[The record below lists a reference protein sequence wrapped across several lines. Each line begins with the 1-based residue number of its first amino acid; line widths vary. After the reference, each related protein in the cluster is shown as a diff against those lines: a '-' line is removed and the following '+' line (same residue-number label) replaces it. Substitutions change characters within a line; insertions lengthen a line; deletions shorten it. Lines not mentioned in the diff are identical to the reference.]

1 MADGNVGSLWMSLG
15 LKETVSKELKNLGY
29 SLNGTDDKVK
39 ELQKALKGIGNDLK
53 SGDVD
58 AYARG
63 IANLSKFLKDTKIEA
78 KGLSTLLGSISG
90 ANVQN
95 LLGGEINATNAKKY
109 LGIIKEITSALS
121 SLGRGNSEN
130 TFGLLSGLYRY
141 SVLLDDIVKI
151 KGQIKDLKE
160 TLETPA
166 GKKHEQSIKDLI
178 AEYTKLRT
186 EMIGVVNSGNLK
198 QLDSN
203 KYSELLGRG
212 IQLYE
217 ALHAAA
223 VQAEK
228 GVTALSNA
236 ADKEATSIQKSTEVV
251 NEQTN
256 AFKKQEE
263 QLKATTAAQ
272 KEKSA
277 AESKTATAPKIQ
289 PFVEDKGLDKMLNDV
304 TAAREKDAA
313 ATQTQIAYTKI
324 LNEVLDAFKGKAST
338 LLGVKDDSGRKYV
351 DILNEANAAIEK
363 MNKAR
368 AAAMA
373 REGKDFKPENYPDPT
388 PRIKKALEYLSLLQ
402 RIDIAQKHIS
412 EVKAANPNVDTK
424 NIKEAA
430 KLVENFRDKLL
441 ALQNDK
447 YLTGA
452 DDAHILGAYRKTLA
466 MTLKDVDAII
476 GKLQKPNPLSDL
488 DGNFSKLD
496 ARIDA
501 VREKLAKLRDLM
513 NEGTQKGYNTSMFG
527 ERISGLGGVV
537 ARMEAAMSNKNGEL
551 ANVDK
556 MKQLFSDI
564 SVELNKASTAMQAY
578 GREKAKAVAQERE
591 FAVASKLSAK
601 DKEAELKALSDYTKR
616 YMTLVEEKRKV
627 AEKAGISPF
636 FKNDNGLKNIKAE
649 IDTLLERLGRVRE
662 DITLYQHAIGSGTKE
677 GISFGQQGLKEANT
691 EAEKLM
697 RSITNL
703 QNVYDTLRVS
713 QVNVKDLIGQTPQK
727 QRQDDIQRRMS
738 DYYSKLEKDSA
749 QAAKDAAKAERERAS
764 AEKQRQKELNSAE
777 KQRQNELRNTER
789 RYDSLG
795 NKVRQLRA
803 EFSRGISLGANTD
816 KSYEEIR
823 RLLSMMRVLRALQG
837 SLSSTDWREHIGR
850 LGNYGAG
857 HDATIANRALQD
869 QRAINAA
876 QEKTNREKEKSIDL
890 ERKHQQE
897 IANSA
902 AKVRSDLVR
911 AFEQAKNSA
920 GGLNSTMQD
929 LKSLV
934 MQGGLV
940 YGMQQFAMS
949 VIKTGGE
956 LEKQHIALQSIL
968 GDVQNANTMFSQVKQ
983 LALQSPFTFSE
994 LNRDVKQLAAYGVE
1008 YDQLYDT
1015 TKRLA
1020 DMASGLGVSF
1030 ERIALAFGQVRSRGW
1045 LDGKEL
1051 RQISYAGIPLLQ
1063 KLSEYYSKR
1072 EGRKVSTSEVK
1083 TRISGRGVDFEDV
1096 KNVFWEMTD
1105 AGGQFYNMQLV
1116 LSETLLGRFN
1126 KLKDAWEIML
1136 SEFASDSNIVGSN
1149 LKHILDLVT
1158 NLVQAL
1164 HTMAPVVVAAFSG
1177 FALKRLQT
1185 SLGGGIGAALLS
1197 GKASMA
1203 SDIQKKVL
1211 LGEKTTA
1218 QELRLLATKKL
1229 ITSEDIKALSLAKA
1243 IKKVDLER
1251 MYINGQI
1258 SRSIYKDGMTDFAGT
1273 GTFGSRRKLVE
1284 ARQNGGWWNK
1294 AKAAFIGLQLRTN
1307 AYFTNLKIQFATT
1320 GGFWRTFALK
1330 GMSAFAIL
1338 TAGARTMGAT
1348 LLAAVGGLPGLII
1361 TGVTMGISYMYTK
1374 SADLT
1379 NRINQ
1384 TANEIEDRIKQ
1395 LNDFLRENDTA
1406 KVLSGG
1412 DIKEVDNLI
1421 DAYKEKLK
1429 QLEPYNYNNLV
1440 MKADEKQ
1447 SHEERL
1453 KYLDEELKRL
1463 RDAEMIAKSKMG
1475 NRDNYSDF
1483 SGAITRSNRN
1493 YETLEKTTAQNMS
1506 DKGMDFASARSAAWK
1521 GLQPYQKGD
1530 MVNPIKKVIL
1540 KQFGDISKDETMR
1553 LAAMQAMSNIFAS
1566 MEIPESRANMIRASV
1581 LQAFGIG
1588 DKDSWLQEEAKN
1600 KLSDLLD
1607 SIAPTI
1613 ATKIRSGQTLN
1624 EAEKAKVEELMQDAK
1639 RGLTGQYPEF
1649 EKALQALLDASNFEA
1664 VINLVFKDSKFN
1676 DVQNELLGNLPKMPL
1691 GVGDPET
1698 QAKKQKFAQSWGK
1711 EGSWT
1716 KAREAA
1722 NADVAAKKKEYE
1734 AAKKAK
1740 SKRQD
1745 ELKKE
1750 WQLAE
1755 QTAKELN
1762 LFDAKKDK
1770 NKGPKKDSALESL
1783 RQQFEDFKAAR
1794 QWYQKYIGIGNTQS
1808 EAIGKVKSLFPNLDW
1823 KKIDLSKYMESLE
1836 AMMPGRGFWN
1846 TTDRKKFHTQV
1857 NREKAEWQYSEID
1870 KVEWE
1875 RVSSNFKEALEKGV
1889 KQANLQKELY
1899 EKTGSLDFAKLAFQ
1913 DGAVWDKQTRK
1924 MAEDFKKNFGHDV
1937 NLGMTEADAKVL
1949 YKDTPLALE
1958 AWQKITTLVKDN
1970 YVKSLQQ
1977 AADIIAQTAST
1988 QEKIAAIY
1996 AKYETPIAQAEEAG
2010 NYGLASR
2017 YTRQRDKEVNSAK
2030 TEAFN
2035 KSSDYITF
2043 FGAVSQLGM
2052 DRASEIASQI
2062 RENINQALADGTIDA
2077 REYGKQIQQLD
2088 EQLNK
2093 LSSGKK
2099 NFFNSGLSGVAEQRV
2114 KNANEK
2120 ITAGA
2125 ALKQE
2130 GERMQ
2135 QEANTEL
2142 IEAFSN
2148 LDFDAVDE
2156 IVAKMLE
2163 GHEKEEKGDAKLK
2176 QGQKEAKAANEF
2188 KESMANVS
2196 AAASKINENI
2206 QSIVATFNDIKD
2218 TASALGVDTENDG
2231 WQDATAF
2238 FNSLGGVS
2246 SSISNMVTSAMSGNV
2261 GGVLQGFVGIFTSPF
2276 KAFAAAHDAKLERQ
2290 IKLAERNITEL
2301 ERLRNDV
2308 KTAIENTLGGVYSY
2322 KMDADTRKRLGNV
2335 TNSYEKAARGESKK
2349 SQYSSDT
2356 YTTAKKSLSDPGNA
2370 YLAEQASLMAQKDE
2384 MQRQLN
2390 AEEGKKKKDKDKIA
2404 DYKQQIKEM
2413 ETTINN
2419 FAKDFLKDVYG
2430 VDMKAWASQLTDA
2443 VVSAWSKGEDAIDAY
2458 KKKAKEMV
2466 KDLTKNIVSQ
2476 KLMEVALQGPLDN
2489 LTEIIKQKGKLEPE
2503 DVVKVADD
2511 LYNGTNNAAENITAI
2526 LERLKNMGL
2535 DLSENGDGSV
2545 TNGITNITE
2554 ETADILA
2561 SYVNAIRLDVS
2572 VNRAQVKDIGEL
2584 LKMRLPEMG
2593 QIQKAQLGQ
2602 LTQIVMLAEARN
2614 EKLDRMMDWMNAV
2627 STSGRKKLYIS

>member
-1 MADGNVGSLWMSLG
+1 MASG
-15 LKETVSKELKNLGY
+15 NLGDLWFQLGIKDNSHKALNSMLKDVQRLEGMIN
-29 SLNGTDDKVK
+29 SLNLSINKEQDPKKKKEMKEQLSNALNYLHLLQKVNIELNKISGIKNVNAGINTGELDRAKKALMDFRNELINLQAGKTASGVDNAFMSAYNAKFRNLITDVRQIEKAFDKENTLSASKNNAARLNRELETTKNKLAEIQSLQSRGIRNRIDTTALLSGGNTLRGVKRRMETMLADDNLLANGAKVKSLLSDIAFAYTKATGKVQEYKRTASETASVDSAFSKQKLAVEQINTILGNIDKLKGKSLEIGTDTSKLTAVRGEIERIKTTIDSFSGKQLLNK
-39 ELQKALKGIGNDLK
+39 GFGDALNELQLWKERVN
-53 SGDVD
+53 
-58 AYARG
+58 RT
-63 IANLSKFLKDTKIEA
+63 LKDQ
-78 KGLSTLLGSISG
+78 SG
-90 ANVQN
+90 ANQSAK
-95 LLGGEINATNAKKY
+95 ATDRN
-109 LGIIKEITSALS
+109 
-121 SLGRGNSEN
+121 
-130 TFGLLSGLYRY
+130 
-141 SVLLDDIVKI
+141 
-151 KGQIKDLKE
+151 
-160 TLETPA
+160 LETMEA
-166 GKKHEQSIKDLI
+166 RYRRLQ
-178 AEYTKLRT
+178 
-186 EMIGVVNSGNLK
+186 
-198 QLDSN
+198 
-203 KYSELLGRG
+203 EL
-212 IQLYE
+212 
-217 ALHAAA
+217 
-223 VQAEK
+223 
-228 GVTALSNA
+228 
-236 ADKEATSIQKSTEVV
+236 
-251 NEQTN
+251 
-256 AFKKQEE
+256 
-263 QLKATTAAQ
+263 
-272 KEKSA
+272 
-277 AESKTATAPKIQ
+277 
-289 PFVEDKGLDKMLNDV
+289 
-304 TAAREKDAA
+304 
-313 ATQTQIAYTKI
+313 
-324 LNEVLDAFKGKAST
+324 
-338 LLGVKDDSGRKYV
+338 
-351 DILNEANAAIEK
+351 
-363 MNKAR
+363 
-368 AAAMA
+368 
-373 REGKDFKPENYPDPT
+373 
-388 PRIKKALEYLSLLQ
+388 
-402 RIDIAQKHIS
+402 IS
-412 EVKAANPNVDTK
+412 EVNRKIRELNDSAKRGFKVGADTSRVGSAISRLFEMRDKFNNADIGSKNAVAELVSEYKILKNEIGNAKSEQDKLNNAITRANKKQDRKNERQEARDNKQRLSEIKAA
-424 NIKEAA
+424 EA
-430 KLVENFRDKLL
+430 
-441 ALQNDK
+441 
-447 YLTGA
+447 
-452 DDAHILGAYRKTLA
+452 
-466 MTLKDVDAII
+466 
-476 GKLQKPNPLSDL
+476 
-488 DGNFSKLD
+488 
-496 ARIDA
+496 
-501 VREKLAKLRDLM
+501 
-513 NEGTQKGYNTSMFG
+513 
-527 ERISGLGGVV
+527 
-537 ARMEAAMSNKNGEL
+537 
-551 ANVDK
+551 
-556 MKQLFSDI
+556 
-564 SVELNKASTAMQAY
+564 
-578 GREKAKAVAQERE
+578 
-591 FAVASKLSAK
+591 
-601 DKEAELKALSDYTKR
+601 
-616 YMTLVEEKRKV
+616 
-627 AEKAGISPF
+627 
-636 FKNDNGLKNIKAE
+636 
-649 IDTLLERLGRVRE
+649 
-662 DITLYQHAIGSGTKE
+662 
-677 GISFGQQGLKEANT
+677 
-691 EAEKLM
+691 
-697 RSITNL
+697 
-703 QNVYDTLRVS
+703 
-713 QVNVKDLIGQTPQK
+713 
-727 QRQDDIQRRMS
+727 
-738 DYYSKLEKDSA
+738 
-749 QAAKDAAKAERERAS
+749 
-764 AEKQRQKELNSAE
+764 
-777 KQRQNELRNTER
+777 

-795 NKVRQLRA
+795 NKVRALRR
-803 EFSRGISLGANTD
+803 EFSRGISLGAD
-816 KSYEEIR
+816 VSKAEAEIH
-823 RLLSMMRVLRALQG
+823 RLIDIMRYLRQMRTWLVEGQNVVGRIG
-837 SLSSTDWREHIGR
+837 SIGT
-850 LGNYGAG
+850 G
-857 HDATIANRALQD
+857 HDATQAGRALQD

-876 QEKTNREKEKSIDL
+876 QEKANREKEKSIDL
-890 ERKHQQE
+890 ERAHQQE
-897 IANSA
+897 VAKTA
-902 AKVRSDLVR
+902 AKVRGDLAK
-911 AFEQAKNSA
+911 AFEQAKNHSL
-920 GGLNSTMQD
+920 GMNSTLQD
-929 LKSLV
+929 LKSLFL
-934 MQGGLV
+934 QGGLI
-940 YGMQQFAMS
+940 YGAQQFAMS
-949 VIKTGGE
+949 IIQAGGE
-956 LEKQHIALQSIL
+956 IEKQHIALQSII
-968 GDVQNANTMFSQVKQ
+968 GDVQNANVLFNQTKE
-983 LALQSPFTFSE
+983 LALNSPFTFSE
-994 LNRDVKQLAAYGVE
+994 LNKDVKQLAAYGVE
-1008 YDQLYDT
+1008 YDELYDT

-1051 RQISYAGIPLLQ
+1051 RQISYAGIPILQ
-1063 KLSEYYSKR
+1063 KLSEYYTKK
-1072 EGRKVSTSEVK
+1072 EGQKVSTSEVK
-1083 TRISGRGVDFEDV
+1083 SRISNRGVDFEDV

-1105 AGGQFYNMQLV
+1105 AGGQFYNMQQV
-1116 LSETLLGRFN
+1116 LSETLLGRYN

-1136 SEFASDSNIVGSN
+1136 SEFASGNNLVGSFF
-1149 LKHILDLVT
+1149 KTALDGAT
-1158 NLVQAL
+1158 ALVQAL
-1164 HTMAPVVVAAFSG
+1164 HTLALPVGAVVAGYAMRR
-1177 FALKRLQT
+1177 ALMGNTASSLLSIKGGLAKSALEKQLRGENLTPIERNILSTKNKITGADLRSLMISKQLNQSELARLRIAGKITQQQYLT
-1185 SLGGGIGAALLS
+1185 YSALLKQQTGMNTFGMRARHQLARLRMMAGMMANPMGAMRNMWS
-1197 GKASMA
+1197 SFTTSALASFRVIRMGAKALVASMW
-1203 SDIQKKVL
+1203 S
-1211 LGEKTTA
+1211 
-1218 QELRLLATKKL
+1218 
-1229 ITSEDIKALSLAKA
+1229 A
-1243 IKKVDLER
+1243 I
-1251 MYINGQI
+1251 
-1258 SRSIYKDGMTDFAGT
+1258 
-1273 GTFGSRRKLVE
+1273 
-1284 ARQNGGWWNK
+1284 
-1294 AKAAFIGLQLRTN
+1294 
-1307 AYFTNLKIQFATT
+1307 
-1320 GGFWRTFALK
+1320 
-1330 GMSAFAIL
+1330 
-1338 TAGARTMGAT
+1338 
-1348 LLAAVGGLPGLII
+1348 GGLPGLII
-1361 TGVTMGISYMYTK
+1361 SGVTFGISYLISK
-1374 SADLT
+1374 SQELKQDMQ
-1379 NRINQ
+1379 Q
-1384 TANEIEDRIKQ
+1384 TMDEMKDRIKQ
-1395 LNDFLRENDTA
+1395 IDDFMRDNNVDKIVRGDNEKEIDNAIESYKDKIREIAPESANA
-1406 KVLSGG
+1406 F
-1412 DIKEVDNLI
+1412 E
-1421 DAYKEKLK
+1421 
-1429 QLEPYNYNNLV
+1429 
-1440 MKADEKQ
+1440 MKASEIE
-1447 SHEERL
+1447 SHKERL
-1453 KYLDEELKRL
+1453 KYLEEQLELLKEANKVAQEKSENTDLYEDLRDKTESAVKAAETLVKRSSIFGKGGVNETEMGLYEDAEKEFDKFIGQLAARYKKEFPNIVNSMQEQQAMQTMLKNFLALKGASEEATVQIRSALNRALGLEDKDMEQAFASKLMNMVDSAFPEIADRIRGHKELDEESKRKVENLMRGAVSELSIAYPKWETELQRLLAESSFEAKIQLVYDTGMIDNFDPFTGRIYNNVLGSNITQWKENAEKFQELKPLLKGVNDMYTARNK
-1463 RDAEMIAKSKMG
+1463 AK
-1475 NRDNYSDF
+1475 
-1483 SGAITRSNRN
+1483 T
-1493 YETLEKTTAQNMS
+1493 ELEKRYNI
-1506 DKGMDFASARSAAWK
+1506 WK
-1521 GLQPYQKGD
+1521 
-1530 MVNPIKKVIL
+1530 
-1540 KQFGDISKDETMR
+1540 
-1553 LAAMQAMSNIFAS
+1553 A
-1566 MEIPESRANMIRASV
+1566 
-1581 LQAFGIG
+1581 
-1588 DKDSWLQEEAKN
+1588 EE
-1600 KLSDLLD
+1600 D
-1607 SIAPTI
+1607 
-1613 ATKIRSGQTLN
+1613 
-1624 EAEKAKVEELMQDAK
+1624 
-1639 RGLTGQYPEF
+1639 
-1649 EKALQALLDASNFEA
+1649 
-1664 VINLVFKDSKFN
+1664 
-1676 DVQNELLGNLPKMPL
+1676 
-1691 GVGDPET
+1691 
-1698 QAKKQKFAQSWGK
+1698 
-1711 EGSWT
+1711 
-1716 KAREAA
+1716 
-1722 NADVAAKKKEYE
+1722 AKKKGKGDEATRLAVKKKYE
-1734 AAKKAK
+1734 DLKKAAYLGLGYDYVPEDKK
-1740 SKRQD
+1740 SVKD
-1745 ELKKE
+1745 DKEDKK
-1750 WQLAE
+1750 
-1755 QTAKELN
+1755 
-1762 LFDAKKDK
+1762 
-1770 NKGPKKDSALESL
+1770 LESL

-1875 RVSSNFKEALEKGV
+1875 RVSSNFKEALGKGV

-2163 GHEKEEKGDAKLK
+2163 GNEKEEKGDAKLK

-2419 FAKDFLKDVYG
+2419 FAKDFLKDIYG

-2443 VVSAWSKGEDAIDAY
+2443 VVSAWSKGEDSIDAY

-2476 KLMEVALQGPLDN
+2476 KVMEVALQEPLDN

-2535 DLSENGDGSV
+2535 DFSENGDGSV
-2545 TNGITNITE
+2545 TNGIKNITE

>member
-1 MADGNVGSLWMSLG
+1 MASG
-15 LKETVSKELKNLGY
+15 NLGDLWFQLGIKDNTHKALNSMLKDVQRLEGMIN
-29 SLNGTDDKVK
+29 SLNFSINKEQNPKKKKKEMKEQLSNALNYLHLLQKVNIELNKISGIKNVNAGINTGELDRAKKALMDFRNELINLQSGKTAGGVDNAFMSAYNSKFRNLITDVRQIEKAFDKENTLSASKNNAARLNRELETTKNKLAEIQSLQSRGVRNRIDTTALLSGGNTLRGVKRRMEAMLADDNLLANGAKVKSLLSDIAYAYTKATGKVQEYKRTASETTSVDSALSKQKLAVEQINTILGNIDKLKGKSLEIGTDTSKLTAVRGEIERIKTTIESFSGKQLLNKGFGDALN
-39 ELQKALKGIGNDLK
+39 ELQLWKERVN
-53 SGDVD
+53 
-58 AYARG
+58 RT
-63 IANLSKFLKDTKIEA
+63 LKDQ
-78 KGLSTLLGSISG
+78 SG
-90 ANVQN
+90 ANQS
-95 LLGGEINATNAKKY
+95 AKA
-109 LGIIKEITSALS
+109 SD
-121 SLGRGNSEN
+121 RN
-130 TFGLLSGLYRY
+130 
-141 SVLLDDIVKI
+141 
-151 KGQIKDLKE
+151 
-160 TLETPA
+160 LETMEA
-166 GKKHEQSIKDLI
+166 RYRRLQ
-178 AEYTKLRT
+178 
-186 EMIGVVNSGNLK
+186 
-198 QLDSN
+198 
-203 KYSELLGRG
+203 EL
-212 IQLYE
+212 
-217 ALHAAA
+217 
-223 VQAEK
+223 
-228 GVTALSNA
+228 
-236 ADKEATSIQKSTEVV
+236 
-251 NEQTN
+251 
-256 AFKKQEE
+256 
-263 QLKATTAAQ
+263 
-272 KEKSA
+272 
-277 AESKTATAPKIQ
+277 
-289 PFVEDKGLDKMLNDV
+289 
-304 TAAREKDAA
+304 
-313 ATQTQIAYTKI
+313 
-324 LNEVLDAFKGKAST
+324 
-338 LLGVKDDSGRKYV
+338 
-351 DILNEANAAIEK
+351 
-363 MNKAR
+363 
-368 AAAMA
+368 
-373 REGKDFKPENYPDPT
+373 
-388 PRIKKALEYLSLLQ
+388 
-402 RIDIAQKHIS
+402 IS
-412 EVKAANPNVDTK
+412 EVNRKIREINDS
-424 NIKEAA
+424 A
-430 KLVENFRDKLL
+430 KLGFKIGADTSRAESAISRLFEMRDKFNNADIGSKNAVAELVSEYKIL
-441 ALQNDK
+441 KNEIGNVKSEQDKLNNAITRANEKQN
-447 YLTGA
+447 
-452 DDAHILGAYRKTLA
+452 RKT
-466 MTLKDVDAII
+466 
-476 GKLQKPNPLSDL
+476 
-488 DGNFSKLD
+488 
-496 ARIDA
+496 
-501 VREKLAKLRDLM
+501 EKK
-513 NEGTQKGYNTSMFG
+513 K
-527 ERISGLGGVV
+527 
-537 ARMEAAMSNKNGEL
+537 
-551 ANVDK
+551 
-556 MKQLFSDI
+556 
-564 SVELNKASTAMQAY
+564 
-578 GREKAKAVAQERE
+578 ERE
-591 FAVASKLSAK
+591 DKQRLS
-601 DKEAELKALSDYTKR
+601 E
-616 YMTLVEEKRKV
+616 
-627 AEKAGISPF
+627 
-636 FKNDNGLKNIKAE
+636 IKA
-649 IDTLLERLGRVRE
+649 
-662 DITLYQHAIGSGTKE
+662 
-677 GISFGQQGLKEANT
+677 T
-691 EAEKLM
+691 EA
-697 RSITNL
+697 
-703 QNVYDTLRVS
+703 
-713 QVNVKDLIGQTPQK
+713 
-727 QRQDDIQRRMS
+727 
-738 DYYSKLEKDSA
+738 
-749 QAAKDAAKAERERAS
+749 
-764 AEKQRQKELNSAE
+764 
-777 KQRQNELRNTER
+777 

-795 NKVRQLRA
+795 NKVRALRR
-803 EFSRGISLGANTD
+803 EFSRGISLGAD
-816 KSYEEIR
+816 VSKAEAEIH
-823 RLLSMMRVLRALQG
+823 RLIDTMRYLRQMRIWLAEGQDVVG
-837 SLSSTDWREHIGR
+837 RIGNI
-850 LGNYGAG
+850 GTG
-857 HDATIANRALQD
+857 HDTTLAGRALQD
-869 QRAINAA
+869 QRRLNSE
-876 QEKTNREKEKSIDL
+876 QERANREAQKGVDL
-890 ERKHQQE
+890 ERQRQQE
-897 IANSA
+897 IAKSA

-949 VIKTGGE
+949 VITTGGE

-968 GDVQNANTMFSQVKQ
+968 GDMQNANAMFSQIKQ

-1072 EGRKVSTSEVK
+1072 EGRNVSTSEIK

-1105 AGGQFYNMQLV
+1105 AGGQFYNMQFV

-1158 NLVQAL
+1158 SLVQSL

-1197 GKASMA
+1197 GKASIA
-1203 SDIQKKVL
+1203 SDVQKKVL
-1211 LGEKTTA
+1211 LGEETTK

-1406 KVLSGG
+1406 KVLAGG

-1483 SGAITRSNRN
+1483 SGAIIRSSKN
-1493 YETLEKTTAQNMS
+1493 YERLEKTTAENMS

-1521 GLQPYQKGD
+1521 DLQPYQRSD

-1566 MEIPESRANMIRASV
+1566 MEIPESRANTIRASV

-1600 KLSDLLD
+1600 KLGDLLD
-1607 SIAPTI
+1607 SVAPVI

-1624 EAEKAKVEELMQDAK
+1624 EAEKAKVKELMQDAK
-1639 RGLTGQYPEF
+1639 KGITGQYPEF
-1649 EKALQALLDASNFEA
+1649 EEALQALLDASNFEA

-1676 DVQNELLGNLPKMPL
+1676 DVQNELLNNLPKIPL

-1698 QAKKQKFAQSWGK
+1698 QEKKQKLAQSWGK

-1722 NADVAAKKKEYE
+1722 NADVNAKKKEYE

-1823 KKIDLSKYMESLE
+1823 KKIDLSKYIESLE

-1875 RVSSNFKEALEKGV
+1875 RVSSNFKDALEKGV

-2135 QEANTEL
+2135 QEATTAL

-2163 GHEKEEKGDAKLK
+2163 GNEKEEKGDAKLK

-2261 GGVLQGFVGIFTSPF
+2261 GGVLQGVVGIFTSPF

-2419 FAKDFLKDVYG
+2419 LAKDFLKDIYG
-2430 VDMKAWASQLTDA
+2430 VDMKSWASQLTDA
-2443 VVSAWSKGEDAIDAY
+2443 VVTAWSKGEDAIDAY
-2458 KKKAKEMV
+2458 KKKAKDMV

-2476 KLMEVALQGPLDN
+2476 KIMEVALQGPLDN
-2489 LTEIIKQKGKLEPE
+2489 LTEIIKKKGKLEPE

-2511 LYNGTNNAAENITAI
+2511 LYNGTNDAAENITAI
-2526 LERLKNMGL
+2526 LERLKDMGL

-2545 TNGITNITE
+2545 TNGIKNITE

>member
-15 LKETVSKELKNLGY
+15 LKETVSKELNKIADGMTGVDAKTRKAQENLRKLADTDVSGKNISFLKKIQNALGDT
-29 SLNGTDDKVK
+29 SAEAK
-39 ELQKALKGIGNDLK
+39 ELQAVLGVIGKTKGGWKGITEDLNIGK
-53 SGDVD
+53 LQQ
-58 AYARG
+58 YAKLVRELEFALTN
-63 IANLSKFLKDTKIEA
+63 IESK
-78 KGLSTLLGSISG
+78 KGLSDSGFNLQSTIYQSREAIDAIASLQNHLKFADAPTASGLKAIRQELQGLINEGTSLIHSPIKNYMQIDKWLNTLDGKVTDIEYKYIVATQGVSK
-90 ANVQN
+90 
-95 LLGGEINATNAKKY
+95 ETNAV
-109 LGIIKEITSALS
+109 A
-121 SLGRGNSEN
+121 
-130 TFGLLSGLYRY
+130 
-141 SVLLDDIVKI
+141 D
-151 KGQIKDLKE
+151 
-160 TLETPA
+160 A
-166 GKKHEQSIKDLI
+166 GKRAEEQTKKN
-178 AEYTKLRT
+178 AE
-186 EMIGVVNSGNLK
+186 
-198 QLDSN
+198 
-203 KYSELLGRG
+203 
-212 IQLYE
+212 
-217 ALHAAA
+217 A
-223 VQAEK
+223 
-228 GVTALSNA
+228 
-236 ADKEATSIQKSTEVV
+236 V

-256 AFKKQEE
+256 ALKKQEE

-289 PFVEDKGLDKMLNDV
+289 PFVENKGLNKMLNEA
-304 TAAREKDAA
+304 TAAREKDVA
-313 ATQTQIAYTKI
+313 ATQAQTSYQLK
-324 LNEVLDAFKGKAST
+324 LNEALDAFKGKASAVI
-338 LLGVKDDSGRKYV
+338 GVKDDSGRKYV
-351 DILNEANAAIEK
+351 DILNAANVAIEK
-363 MNKAR
+363 VNKER
-368 AAAMA
+368 AKAMKDQ
-373 REGKDFKPENYPDPT
+373 GKAFNPNDFPDPT
-388 PRIKKALEYLSLLQ
+388 PRLKKALEYLSLLQ

-424 NIKEAA
+424 NIENATR
-430 KLVENFRDKLL
+430 LIENFRNRLLSLQDKMFG
-441 ALQNDK
+441 
-447 YLTGA
+447 TGA
-452 DDAHILGAYRKTLA
+452 DNAHVLGMYGKTLA

-578 GREKAKAVAQERE
+578 GREKAKAVATDRNLETMEARYRRLQELMSEVSRKIRE
-591 FAVASKLSAK
+591 LNDSAKRGFKVGADTSRVGSAISRLFEMRDKFNNADIGSKNAVA
-601 DKEAELKALSDYTKR
+601 ELVSEYK
-616 YMTLVEEKRKV
+616 
-627 AEKAGISPF
+627 I
-636 FKNDNGLKNIKAE
+636 LKNEIGNAKSEQDKLNNAITRANKKQDRKNERQEARDNKQRLSEIKA
-649 IDTLLERLGRVRE
+649 
-662 DITLYQHAIGSGTKE
+662 A
-677 GISFGQQGLKEANT
+677 EA
-691 EAEKLM
+691 
-697 RSITNL
+697 
-703 QNVYDTLRVS
+703 
-713 QVNVKDLIGQTPQK
+713 
-727 QRQDDIQRRMS
+727 
-738 DYYSKLEKDSA
+738 
-749 QAAKDAAKAERERAS
+749 
-764 AEKQRQKELNSAE
+764 
-777 KQRQNELRNTER
+777 

-795 NKVRQLRA
+795 NKVRSLRR
-803 EFSRGISLGANTD
+803 EFSRGISLGAD
-816 KSYEEIR
+816 VSKAEAEIH
-823 RLLSMMRVLRALQG
+823 RLIDIMRYLRQMRTWLVEGQNVVGRIG
-837 SLSSTDWREHIGR
+837 SIGT
-850 LGNYGAG
+850 G
-857 HDATIANRALQD
+857 HDATQAGRALQD

-1384 TANEIEDRIKQ
+1384 TTNEIEDRIKQ

-1493 YETLEKTTAQNMS
+1493 YERLEKTTAQNMS

-1770 NKGPKKDSALESL
+1770 NKGPKKDSALKSL

-1846 TTDRKKFHTQV
+1846 TTDRKKFRTQV

-2419 FAKDFLKDVYG
+2419 FAKDFLKDIYG

-2476 KLMEVALQGPLDN
+2476 KVMEVALQGPLDN

>member
-1 MADGNVGSLWMSLG
+1 MASG
-15 LKETVSKELKNLGY
+15 NLGDLWFQLGIKDNTHKALNSMLKDVQRLEGMIN
-29 SLNGTDDKVK
+29 SLNQKISDVNTDAKDSKKMKAQLSNALNYLHLLQKVNIELNKISGIKNVNAGINTGELDRAKKALMDFRNELINLQSGKTAGGVDNAFMSAYNAKFRNLITDVRQIEKAFDKENTLSASKNNAARLNRELETTKNKLAEIQSLQSRGVRNGIDTTALLSGGNTLRGVKRRMETMLADDNLLANGAKVKSLLSDIAYAYTKAIGKVQEYKRAASETASVDSAFSKQKLAVEQINTILSNIDKLKGKSLEIGTDTSKLTAVRGEIERIKTTIESFSGKQLLNKGFGDALN
-39 ELQKALKGIGNDLK
+39 ELQLWKERVN
-53 SGDVD
+53 
-58 AYARG
+58 RT
-63 IANLSKFLKDTKIEA
+63 LKDQ
-78 KGLSTLLGSISG
+78 SG
-90 ANVQN
+90 ANQSAK
-95 LLGGEINATNAKKY
+95 ATDRN
-109 LGIIKEITSALS
+109 
-121 SLGRGNSEN
+121 
-130 TFGLLSGLYRY
+130 
-141 SVLLDDIVKI
+141 
-151 KGQIKDLKE
+151 
-160 TLETPA
+160 LETMEA
-166 GKKHEQSIKDLI
+166 RYRRLQ
-178 AEYTKLRT
+178 
-186 EMIGVVNSGNLK
+186 
-198 QLDSN
+198 
-203 KYSELLGRG
+203 EL
-212 IQLYE
+212 
-217 ALHAAA
+217 
-223 VQAEK
+223 
-228 GVTALSNA
+228 
-236 ADKEATSIQKSTEVV
+236 
-251 NEQTN
+251 
-256 AFKKQEE
+256 
-263 QLKATTAAQ
+263 
-272 KEKSA
+272 
-277 AESKTATAPKIQ
+277 
-289 PFVEDKGLDKMLNDV
+289 
-304 TAAREKDAA
+304 
-313 ATQTQIAYTKI
+313 
-324 LNEVLDAFKGKAST
+324 
-338 LLGVKDDSGRKYV
+338 
-351 DILNEANAAIEK
+351 
-363 MNKAR
+363 
-368 AAAMA
+368 
-373 REGKDFKPENYPDPT
+373 
-388 PRIKKALEYLSLLQ
+388 
-402 RIDIAQKHIS
+402 IS
-412 EVKAANPNVDTK
+412 EVTRKIRELNDSARQGIRVGADTSRVGSAISRLFEMRDKFNNADIGSKNAVAELVSEYKILKNEIGNAKSEQDKLNNAITRANKKQDRKNERQEARDNKQRLSEIKAA
-424 NIKEAA
+424 EA
-430 KLVENFRDKLL
+430 
-441 ALQNDK
+441 
-447 YLTGA
+447 
-452 DDAHILGAYRKTLA
+452 
-466 MTLKDVDAII
+466 
-476 GKLQKPNPLSDL
+476 
-488 DGNFSKLD
+488 
-496 ARIDA
+496 
-501 VREKLAKLRDLM
+501 
-513 NEGTQKGYNTSMFG
+513 
-527 ERISGLGGVV
+527 
-537 ARMEAAMSNKNGEL
+537 
-551 ANVDK
+551 
-556 MKQLFSDI
+556 
-564 SVELNKASTAMQAY
+564 
-578 GREKAKAVAQERE
+578 
-591 FAVASKLSAK
+591 
-601 DKEAELKALSDYTKR
+601 
-616 YMTLVEEKRKV
+616 
-627 AEKAGISPF
+627 
-636 FKNDNGLKNIKAE
+636 
-649 IDTLLERLGRVRE
+649 
-662 DITLYQHAIGSGTKE
+662 
-677 GISFGQQGLKEANT
+677 
-691 EAEKLM
+691 
-697 RSITNL
+697 
-703 QNVYDTLRVS
+703 
-713 QVNVKDLIGQTPQK
+713 
-727 QRQDDIQRRMS
+727 
-738 DYYSKLEKDSA
+738 
-749 QAAKDAAKAERERAS
+749 
-764 AEKQRQKELNSAE
+764 
-777 KQRQNELRNTER
+777 

-795 NKVRQLRA
+795 NKVRALRR
-803 EFSRGISLGANTD
+803 EFSRGISLGAD
-816 KSYEEIR
+816 VSKAEAEIH
-823 RLLSMMRVLRALQG
+823 RLIDIMRYLRQMRIELTAGNMNVVGRIG
-837 SLSSTDWREHIGR
+837 SIGT
-850 LGNYGAG
+850 G
-857 HDATIANRALQD
+857 HDATQAGRALQD
-869 QRAINAA
+869 QRRLNSE
-876 QEKTNREKEKSIDL
+876 QERANREAQKGVDL
-890 ERKHQQE
+890 ERQRQQE
-897 IANSA
+897 IAKSA

-949 VIKTGGE
+949 VITTGGE

-968 GDVQNANTMFSQVKQ
+968 GDMQNANAMFSQIKQ

-1072 EGRKVSTSEVK
+1072 EGRNVSTSEIK

-1197 GKASMA
+1197 GKSSMA
-1203 SDIQKKVL
+1203 ADVQKKVL

-1406 KVLSGG
+1406 KVLAGG

-1483 SGAITRSNRN
+1483 SGAIIRSSKN
-1493 YETLEKTTAQNMS
+1493 YERLEKTTAENMS

-1521 GLQPYQKGD
+1521 DLQPYQRSD

-1566 MEIPESRANMIRASV
+1566 MEIPESRANTIRASV

-1600 KLSDLLD
+1600 KLGDLLD
-1607 SIAPTI
+1607 SVAPVI

-1624 EAEKAKVEELMQDAK
+1624 EAEKAKVKELMQDAK
-1639 RGLTGQYPEF
+1639 KGITGQYPEF
-1649 EKALQALLDASNFEA
+1649 EEALQALLDASNFEA

-1676 DVQNELLGNLPKMPL
+1676 DVQNELLNNLPKIPL

-1698 QAKKQKFAQSWGK
+1698 QEKKQKLAQSWGK

-1722 NADVAAKKKEYE
+1722 NADVNAKKKEYE

-1823 KKIDLSKYMESLE
+1823 KKIDLSKYIESLE

-1875 RVSSNFKEALEKGV
+1875 RVSSNFKDALEKGV

-1913 DGAVWDKQTRK
+1913 DGAVWNKQTRK
-1924 MAEDFKKNFGHDV
+1924 MAEDFKKDFGHDV

-1949 YKDTPLALE
+1949 YKEKPLALE

-2135 QEANTEL
+2135 QEATTAL

-2148 LDFDAVDE
+2148 LDFDAVDD
-2156 IVAKMLE
+2156 IVAQMLE
-2163 GHEKEEKGDAKLK
+2163 GHEKEEEGDTKLK

-2218 TASALGVDTENDG
+2218 TASALGVDTESDG

-2246 SSISNMVTSAMSGNV
+2246 NSISNAVTSAMSGNV
-2261 GGVLQGFVGIFTSPF
+2261 GGVLQGVVGIFTSPF
-2276 KAFAAAHDAKLERQ
+2276 KAFAAAHDAKQERQ

-2322 KMDADTRKRLGNV
+2322 NMDADTRKRLGNI
-2335 TNSYEKAARGESKK
+2335 TNSYEKAARGESGK
-2349 SQYSSDT
+2349 SQYTSDT
-2356 YTTAKKSLSDPGNA
+2356 YTAAKKSLSDPSNA
-2370 YLAEQASLMAQKDE
+2370 FLAEQASLMAQKDE

-2390 AEEGKKKKDKDKIA
+2390 AEDGKKKKDKDKIA

-2419 FAKDFLKDVYG
+2419 LAKDFLKDIYG
-2430 VDMKAWASQLTDA
+2430 VDMKSWASQLTDA
-2443 VVSAWSKGEDAIDAY
+2443 VVTAWSKGEDSIDAY
-2458 KKKAKEMV
+2458 KKKAKDMV
-2466 KDLTKNIVSQ
+2466 KDLTKNIISQ
-2476 KLMEVALQGPLDN
+2476 KIMEVALQGPLDN

-2511 LYNGTNNAAENITAI
+2511 LYNGTNDAAENITAI
-2526 LERLKNMGL
+2526 LERLKDMGL

-2545 TNGITNITE
+2545 TNGIKNITE

>member
-1 MADGNVGSLWMSLG
+1 MADGNVGNLWMYLG
-15 LKETVSKELKNLGY
+15 IKDAVSKELNRIADSMTGVDAKTKKAQESMRKLAEENLAGKNVAFLDRLKKTIGD
-29 SLNGTDDKVK
+29 STKEAK
-39 ELQKALKGIGNDLK
+39 ELQVVFEAIRSVRGGFTSLNWSVGAKDLNEYYGIIMKIKDALDKLYTRGLTASGDKMWGSMTGALKVLEGISKIKEEGGFFFENFFKTDKAKAGLE
-53 SGDVD
+53 
-58 AYARG
+58 
-63 IANLSKFLKDTKIEA
+63 NLQRE
-78 KGLSTLLGSISG
+78 
-90 ANVQN
+90 
-95 LLGGEINATNAKKY
+95 
-109 LGIIKEITSALS
+109 IIKLQKE
-121 SLGRGNSEN
+121 GM
-130 TFGLLSGLYRY
+130 GLLNKKNLDTEGLAWAAGLDDKIYKLHRAY
-141 SVLLDDIVKI
+141 SVLRDDEEKLLATTEKKKTV
-151 KGQIKDLKE
+151 
-160 TLETPA
+160 
-166 GKKHEQSIKDLI
+166 GKQDEEQAKKN
-178 AEYTKLRT
+178 AEA
-186 EMIGVVNSGNLK
+186 VN
-198 QLDSN
+198 
-203 KYSELLGRG
+203 
-212 IQLYE
+212 
-217 ALHAAA
+217 
-223 VQAEK
+223 V
-228 GVTALSNA
+228 
-236 ADKEATSIQKSTEVV
+236 
-251 NEQTN
+251 QTN
-256 AFKKQEE
+256 ALKKQEE
-263 QLKATTAAQ
+263 QLKATSAAQ

-277 AESKTATAPKIQ
+277 TESKAATAPKMQ
-289 PFVEDKGLDKMLNDV
+289 PFVEDKGLDKMLNDATRV
-304 TAAREKDAA
+304 TEKVEEQKKSLSGLSDAA
-313 ATQTQIAYTKI
+313 GKASRDI
-324 LNEVLDAFKGKAST
+324 NEVLNKIVG
-338 LLGVKDDSGRKYV
+338 G
-351 DILNEANAAIEK
+351 NAAGMSLDELAK
-363 MNKAR
+363 KTAR
-368 AAAMA
+368 YSQ
-373 REGKDFKPENYPDPT
+373 ELL
-388 PRIKKALEYLSLLQ
+388 ALEIKLKNLKSKAETNPGKKGPDY
-402 RIDIAQKHIS
+402 S
-412 EVKAANPNVDTK
+412 EVKSLEAKIKNAQIYLDIIQQIRLKKDELNATGAKQPNVNTK
-424 NIKEAA
+424 E
-430 KLVENFRDKLL
+430 LER
-441 ALQNDK
+441 
-447 YLTGA
+447 G
-452 DDAHILGAYRKTLA
+452 KTLLDEFYG
-466 MTLKDVDAII
+466 TLRKIVSENGVDGLMVLGNMPKALGGTMREIRSLLSSFS
-476 GKLQKPNPLSDL
+476 KENPLSVFANGADRAWTAISNL
-488 DGNFSKLD
+488 ETKM
-496 ARIDA
+496 
-501 VREKLAKLRDLM
+501 RDLQRLM
-513 NEGTQKGYNTSMFG
+513 DEGKKMGYKTDMLPENFYELKRRLQETYRLFG
-527 ERISGLGGVV
+527 DNSHRLTDK
-537 ARMEAAMSNKNGEL
+537 AYMEN
-551 ANVDK
+551 
-556 MKQLFSDI
+556 LFSDI
-564 SVELNKASTAMQAY
+564 AKTMKIAANAEREY
-578 GREKAKAVAQERE
+578 GREKGKTIATN
-591 FAVASKLSAK
+591 
-601 DKEAELKALSDYTKR
+601 KEAEAA
-616 YMTLVEEKRKV
+616 EKRNV
-627 AEKAGISPF
+627 AI
-636 FKNDNGLKNIKAE
+636 
-649 IDTLLERLGRVRE
+649 V
-662 DITLYQHAIGSGTKE
+662 
-677 GISFGQQGLKEANT
+677 EAAVQRRIQARQR
-691 EAEKLM
+691 EAE
-697 RSITNL
+697 R
-703 QNVYDTLRVS
+703 
-713 QVNVKDLIGQTPQK
+713 
-727 QRQDDIQRRMS
+727 
-738 DYYSKLEKDSA
+738 
-749 QAAKDAAKAERERAS
+749 AAAAEREANRYA
-764 AEKQRQKELNSAE
+764 AESVNKAIAAKREQRRQEDRDNKQRLSEIKAAE
-777 KQRQNELRNTER
+777 A

-795 NKVRQLRA
+795 NKVRSLRR
-803 EFSRGISLGANTD
+803 EFSRGISLGAD
-816 KSYEEIR
+816 VSKAEAEIH
-823 RLLSMMRVLRALQG
+823 RLIDIMRYLRQMRTWLVEGQNVVGRIG
-837 SLSSTDWREHIGR
+837 SIGT
-850 LGNYGAG
+850 G
-857 HDATIANRALQD
+857 HDATQAGRALQD

-1493 YETLEKTTAQNMS
+1493 YERLEKTTAQNMS

-1770 NKGPKKDSALESL
+1770 NKGTKKDSALESL

-1846 TTDRKKFHTQV
+1846 TTDRKKFRTQV
-1857 NREKAEWQYSEID
+1857 NREKAEWQYSEVD

-1913 DGAVWDKQTRK
+1913 DGAVWNKQTRK

-1949 YKDTPLALE
+1949 YKDTPLAIE

-2062 RENINQALADGTIDA
+2062 RENINQVLADGTIDA

-2148 LDFDAVDE
+2148 LDFDAADE

-2419 FAKDFLKDVYG
+2419 FAKDFLKDIYG

-2476 KLMEVALQGPLDN
+2476 KVMEVALQGPLDN

-2545 TNGITNITE
+2545 TNGIKNITE

>member
-1 MADGNVGSLWMSLG
+1 MADGNVGNLWMSLG
-15 LKETVSKELKNLGY
+15 LKETVSKELNKIADGMTGVDAKTRKAQENLRKLADTDVSGKNISFLKKIQNALGDT
-29 SLNGTDDKVK
+29 SAEAK
-39 ELQKALKGIGNDLK
+39 ELQAVLGVIGKTKGGWKGITEDLNIGK
-53 SGDVD
+53 LQQ
-58 AYARG
+58 YAKLVRELEFALTN
-63 IANLSKFLKDTKIEA
+63 IESK
-78 KGLSTLLGSISG
+78 KGLSDSGINLQSTIYQSREAIDAIASLQNHLKFADAPTASGLKAIRQELQGLINEGTSLIQSPIKNYTQIDKWLNTLDGKVTDIEYKYIVATQGVSK
-90 ANVQN
+90 
-95 LLGGEINATNAKKY
+95 ETNAV
-109 LGIIKEITSALS
+109 A
-121 SLGRGNSEN
+121 
-130 TFGLLSGLYRY
+130 
-141 SVLLDDIVKI
+141 D
-151 KGQIKDLKE
+151 
-160 TLETPA
+160 A
-166 GKKHEQSIKDLI
+166 GKRAEEQTKKN
-178 AEYTKLRT
+178 AE
-186 EMIGVVNSGNLK
+186 
-198 QLDSN
+198 
-203 KYSELLGRG
+203 
-212 IQLYE
+212 
-217 ALHAAA
+217 A
-223 VQAEK
+223 
-228 GVTALSNA
+228 
-236 ADKEATSIQKSTEVV
+236 V

-256 AFKKQEE
+256 ALKKQEE
-263 QLKATTAAQ
+263 QLKATSAAQ

-277 AESKTATAPKIQ
+277 AESKAATTPKIQ
-289 PFVEDKGLDKMLNDV
+289 PFVENKGMEKMLNEA
-304 TAAREKDAA
+304 TTAREKDAA
-313 ATQTQIAYTKI
+313 ATQAQISYQLK
-324 LNEVLDAFKGKAST
+324 LNEALDAFKGKASAV
-338 LLGVKDDSGRKYV
+338 LGVKDDSGRKYV

-363 MNKAR
+363 INKAR
-368 AAAMA
+368 AAAMV
-373 REGKDFKPENYPDPT
+373 REDFNPANYPDPT

-430 KLVENFRDKLL
+430 RLVENFRNKLL
-441 ALQNDK
+441 ALQNNK

-564 SVELNKASTAMQAY
+564 SVELNKASTAMQTY
-578 GREKAKAVAQERE
+578 GREKAKAVASDRNLETMEARYRRLQELISEVNRKIRE
-591 FAVASKLSAK
+591 LNDSAKQGFKVGADTSRVGSAISRLFEMRDKFNNADIGSKNAVA
-601 DKEAELKALSDYTKR
+601 ELVSEYK
-616 YMTLVEEKRKV
+616 
-627 AEKAGISPF
+627 I
-636 FKNDNGLKNIKAE
+636 LKNEIGNAKSEQDKLNNAITRANKKQDRKNERQEARDNKQRLSEIKA
-649 IDTLLERLGRVRE
+649 
-662 DITLYQHAIGSGTKE
+662 A
-677 GISFGQQGLKEANT
+677 EA
-691 EAEKLM
+691 
-697 RSITNL
+697 
-703 QNVYDTLRVS
+703 
-713 QVNVKDLIGQTPQK
+713 
-727 QRQDDIQRRMS
+727 
-738 DYYSKLEKDSA
+738 
-749 QAAKDAAKAERERAS
+749 
-764 AEKQRQKELNSAE
+764 
-777 KQRQNELRNTER
+777 

-795 NKVRQLRA
+795 NKVRALRR
-803 EFSRGISLGANTD
+803 EFSRGISLGAD
-816 KSYEEIR
+816 VSKAEAEIH
-823 RLLSMMRVLRALQG
+823 RLIDIMRYLRQMRIELTAGNMNVVGRIG
-837 SLSSTDWREHIGR
+837 SIGT
-850 LGNYGAG
+850 G
-857 HDATIANRALQD
+857 HDATQAGRALQD
-869 QRAINAA
+869 QKAINAA

-1493 YETLEKTTAQNMS
+1493 YERLEKTTAQNMS

-1607 SIAPTI
+1607 SVAPTI

-1676 DVQNELLGNLPKMPL
+1676 DVQNELLGNLPKIPL
-1691 GVGDPET
+1691 GVGDPEI

-1770 NKGPKKDSALESL
+1770 NKNKGPKKDSALESL

-1836 AMMPGRGFWN
+1836 AMMPGNSFWN
-1846 TTDRKKFHTQV
+1846 TTDRKKFRTQV
-1857 NREKAEWQYSEID
+1857 NREKAEWQYSEVD

-1970 YVKSLQQ
+1970 YVKSLQH

-2163 GHEKEEKGDAKLK
+2163 GNEKEEKGDAKLK

-2390 AEEGKKKKDKDKIA
+2390 AEEGKKKDKDKIA

-2419 FAKDFLKDVYG
+2419 FAKDFLKDIYG

-2476 KLMEVALQGPLDN
+2476 KVMEVALQGPLDN

-2545 TNGITNITE
+2545 TNGIKNITE

-2602 LTQIVMLAEARN
+2602 LTQIVMLAETRN

>member
-15 LKETVSKELKNLGY
+15 LKETVSKELNKIADGMTGVDAKTRKAQENLRKLADTDVSGKNISFLKKIQNALGDT
-29 SLNGTDDKVK
+29 SAEAK
-39 ELQKALKGIGNDLK
+39 ELQAVLGVIGKTKGGWKGITEDLNIGK
-53 SGDVD
+53 LQQ
-58 AYARG
+58 YAKLVRELEFALTN
-63 IANLSKFLKDTKIEA
+63 IESK
-78 KGLSTLLGSISG
+78 KGLSDSGFNLQSTIYQSREAIDAIASLQNHLKFADAPTASGLKAIRQELQGLINEGTSLIHSPIKNYMQIDKWLNTLDGKVTDIEYKYIVATQGVSK
-90 ANVQN
+90 
-95 LLGGEINATNAKKY
+95 ETNAV
-109 LGIIKEITSALS
+109 A
-121 SLGRGNSEN
+121 
-130 TFGLLSGLYRY
+130 
-141 SVLLDDIVKI
+141 D
-151 KGQIKDLKE
+151 
-160 TLETPA
+160 A
-166 GKKHEQSIKDLI
+166 GKRAEEQTKKN
-178 AEYTKLRT
+178 AE
-186 EMIGVVNSGNLK
+186 
-198 QLDSN
+198 
-203 KYSELLGRG
+203 
-212 IQLYE
+212 
-217 ALHAAA
+217 A
-223 VQAEK
+223 
-228 GVTALSNA
+228 
-236 ADKEATSIQKSTEVV
+236 V

-256 AFKKQEE
+256 ALKKQEE

-289 PFVEDKGLDKMLNDV
+289 PFVEDKGFDKMLNDV

-368 AAAMA
+368 EAAMA

-466 MTLKDVDAII
+466 MAFKDVDAII

-578 GREKAKAVAQERE
+578 GREKTKAVAQERE

-749 QAAKDAAKAERERAS
+749 QAAKDAAKAERERA
-764 AEKQRQKELNSAE
+764 SAE

-1493 YETLEKTTAQNMS
+1493 YERLEKTTAQNMS

-2088 EQLNK
+2088 ELLNK

-2206 QSIVATFNDIKD
+2206 QSIVTTFNDMKD

-2261 GGVLQGFVGIFTSPF
+2261 GGILQGVVGIFTSPF

-2335 TNSYEKAARGESKK
+2335 TNSYEKAARGESEK

-2419 FAKDFLKDVYG
+2419 FAKDFLKDIYG
-2430 VDMKAWASQLTDA
+2430 VDTKAWASQLTDA

-2458 KKKAKEMV
+2458 KKKAKKMV

-2476 KLMEVALQGPLDN
+2476 KVMEAALQGPLDN

-2535 DLSENGDGSV
+2535 DLSENGDESV
-2545 TNGITNITE
+2545 TNGIKNITE

-2614 EKLDRMMDWMNAV
+2614 EKLDRMMDWMNSV

>member
-1 MADGNVGSLWMSLG
+1 MASG
-15 LKETVSKELKNLGY
+15 NLGDLWFQLGIKDNSHKALNSMLKDVQRLEGMIN
-29 SLNGTDDKVK
+29 SLNLSINKEQDPKKKKEMKEQLSNALNYLHLLQKVNIELNKISGIKNVNAGINTGELDRAKKALMDFRNELINLQAGKTAGGVDNAFMSAYNAKFRNLITDVRQIEKAFDKENTLSASKNNAARLNRELETTKNKLAEIQSLQSRGIRNRIDTTALLSGGNTLRGVKRRMETMLADDNLLANGAKVKSLLSDIAFAYTKATGKVQEYKRTASETASVDSAFSKQKLAVEQINTILGNIDKLKGKSLEIGTDTSKLTAVRGEIERIKTTIESFSGKQLLNKGFGDALN
-39 ELQKALKGIGNDLK
+39 ELQLWKERVN
-53 SGDVD
+53 
-58 AYARG
+58 RT
-63 IANLSKFLKDTKIEA
+63 LKDQ
-78 KGLSTLLGSISG
+78 SG
-90 ANVQN
+90 ANQSAKATDRN
-95 LLGGEINATNAKKY
+95 LETMEARYRRLQELMSEVSRKIRELNDSARQGIKVGADTSRAEIAISRLTEMRDKFNNADIGSKNAVAELVSEYKILKNEIGNAKSEQDK
-109 LGIIKEITSALS
+109 LNNAITRA
-121 SLGRGNSEN
+121 N
-130 TFGLLSGLYRY
+130 
-141 SVLLDDIVKI
+141 
-151 KGQIKDLKE
+151 
-160 TLETPA
+160 
-166 GKKHEQSIKDLI
+166 
-178 AEYTKLRT
+178 
-186 EMIGVVNSGNLK
+186 
-198 QLDSN
+198 
-203 KYSELLGRG
+203 
-212 IQLYE
+212 
-217 ALHAAA
+217 
-223 VQAEK
+223 
-228 GVTALSNA
+228 
-236 ADKEATSIQKSTEVV
+236 
-251 NEQTN
+251 
-256 AFKKQEE
+256 KKQDRKNERQE
-263 QLKATTAAQ
+263 ARDNKQRLSEIK
-272 KEKSA
+272 A
-277 AESKTATAPKIQ
+277 AEA
-289 PFVEDKGLDKMLNDV
+289 
-304 TAAREKDAA
+304 
-313 ATQTQIAYTKI
+313 
-324 LNEVLDAFKGKAST
+324 
-338 LLGVKDDSGRKYV
+338 
-351 DILNEANAAIEK
+351 
-363 MNKAR
+363 
-368 AAAMA
+368 
-373 REGKDFKPENYPDPT
+373 
-388 PRIKKALEYLSLLQ
+388 
-402 RIDIAQKHIS
+402 
-412 EVKAANPNVDTK
+412 
-424 NIKEAA
+424 
-430 KLVENFRDKLL
+430 
-441 ALQNDK
+441 
-447 YLTGA
+447 
-452 DDAHILGAYRKTLA
+452 
-466 MTLKDVDAII
+466 
-476 GKLQKPNPLSDL
+476 
-488 DGNFSKLD
+488 
-496 ARIDA
+496 
-501 VREKLAKLRDLM
+501 
-513 NEGTQKGYNTSMFG
+513 
-527 ERISGLGGVV
+527 
-537 ARMEAAMSNKNGEL
+537 
-551 ANVDK
+551 
-556 MKQLFSDI
+556 
-564 SVELNKASTAMQAY
+564 
-578 GREKAKAVAQERE
+578 
-591 FAVASKLSAK
+591 
-601 DKEAELKALSDYTKR
+601 
-616 YMTLVEEKRKV
+616 
-627 AEKAGISPF
+627 
-636 FKNDNGLKNIKAE
+636 
-649 IDTLLERLGRVRE
+649 
-662 DITLYQHAIGSGTKE
+662 
-677 GISFGQQGLKEANT
+677 
-691 EAEKLM
+691 
-697 RSITNL
+697 
-703 QNVYDTLRVS
+703 
-713 QVNVKDLIGQTPQK
+713 
-727 QRQDDIQRRMS
+727 
-738 DYYSKLEKDSA
+738 
-749 QAAKDAAKAERERAS
+749 
-764 AEKQRQKELNSAE
+764 
-777 KQRQNELRNTER
+777 

-795 NKVRQLRA
+795 NKVRALRR
-803 EFSRGISLGANTD
+803 EFSRGISLGAD
-816 KSYEEIR
+816 VSKAEAEIH
-823 RLLSMMRVLRALQG
+823 RLIHLMRYFKIMHSELKAGNMSAVGRIG
-837 SLSSTDWREHIGR
+837 SIGT
-850 LGNYGAG
+850 G
-857 HDATIANRALQD
+857 HDATQAGRALQD

-1406 KVLSGG
+1406 KVLAGG

-1493 YETLEKTTAQNMS
+1493 YERLEKTTAQNMS

-1607 SIAPTI
+1607 SVAPTI

-1676 DVQNELLGNLPKMPL
+1676 DVQNELLGNLPKIPL
-1691 GVGDPET
+1691 GVGDPEI

-1762 LFDAKKDK
+1762 LFDAKKDKNK

-1899 EKTGSLDFAKLAFQ
+1899 KKTGSLDFAKLAFQ

-2218 TASALGVDTENDG
+2218 TASVLGVDTENDG

-2419 FAKDFLKDVYG
+2419 FAKDFLKDIYG

-2466 KDLTKNIVSQ
+2466 KGLTKNIVSQ
-2476 KLMEVALQGPLDN
+2476 KVMEVALQGPLDN

-2545 TNGITNITE
+2545 TNGIKNITE

>member
-1 MADGNVGSLWMSLG
+1 MSLG
-15 LKETVSKELKNLGY
+15 LKDAVSKELKKMADNMEVVDAKTKRAQEQLRK
-29 SLNGTDDKVK
+29 LAETDASGKGVAFLDKLKKAIGSSTKEAK
-39 ELQKALKGIGNDLK
+39 ELQAIFDAIRNIRGGFGALTGDFGKANLQSYADILKEIRSSMGKISFGGMSGMGEGVYAKIEAVRSAINGINKITNETFRLWDSVPKSSPKAKAEFNNIREQLAEIKNAGLGYLK
-53 SGDVD
+53 SGDFSK
-58 AYARG
+58 AYAW
-63 IANLSKFLKDTKIEA
+63 ANGLDEQIGKISSSYEKFLA
-78 KGLSTLLGSISG
+78 SG
-90 ANVQN
+90 KSVVESLRREEGQSRKTTD
-95 LLGGEINATNAKKY
+95 ATN
-109 LGIIKEITSALS
+109 
-121 SLGRGNSEN
+121 
-130 TFGLLSGLYRY
+130 
-141 SVLLDDIVKI
+141 V
-151 KGQIKDLKE
+151 
-160 TLETPA
+160 
-166 GKKHEQSIKDLI
+166 
-178 AEYTKLRT
+178 
-186 EMIGVVNSGNLK
+186 
-198 QLDSN
+198 
-203 KYSELLGRG
+203 
-212 IQLYE
+212 
-217 ALHAAA
+217 
-223 VQAEK
+223 
-228 GVTALSNA
+228 
-236 ADKEATSIQKSTEVV
+236 
-251 NEQTN
+251 QTN
-256 AFKKQEE
+256 ALKKQEE
-263 QLKATTAAQ
+263 QLKATSAAQ
-272 KEKSA
+272 KEKNATENKA
-277 AESKTATAPKIQ
+277 AAAPKIQ

-368 AAAMA
+368 AAAMVK
-373 REGKDFKPENYPDPT
+373 EGKDFNPANYPDPT

-430 KLVENFRDKLL
+430 KLVENFRNKLL

-578 GREKAKAVAQERE
+578 GREKAKAVATDRNLETMEARYRRLQELISEVNRKIRE
-591 FAVASKLSAK
+591 LNDSAKRGFKVGADTSRVGSAISRLFEMRDKFNNADIGSKNAVA
-601 DKEAELKALSDYTKR
+601 ELVSEYK
-616 YMTLVEEKRKV
+616 
-627 AEKAGISPF
+627 I
-636 FKNDNGLKNIKAE
+636 LKNEIGNAKSEQDKLNNAITRANKKQDRKNERQEARDNKQRLSEIKA
-649 IDTLLERLGRVRE
+649 
-662 DITLYQHAIGSGTKE
+662 A
-677 GISFGQQGLKEANT
+677 EA
-691 EAEKLM
+691 
-697 RSITNL
+697 
-703 QNVYDTLRVS
+703 
-713 QVNVKDLIGQTPQK
+713 
-727 QRQDDIQRRMS
+727 
-738 DYYSKLEKDSA
+738 
-749 QAAKDAAKAERERAS
+749 
-764 AEKQRQKELNSAE
+764 
-777 KQRQNELRNTER
+777 

-795 NKVRQLRA
+795 NKVRALRR
-803 EFSRGISLGANTD
+803 EFSRGISLGAD
-816 KSYEEIR
+816 VSKAEAEIH
-823 RLLSMMRVLRALQG
+823 RLIHLMRYFKIMHGELKAGNMSEVGR
-837 SLSSTDWREHIGR
+837 IGNI
-850 LGNYGAG
+850 GTG
-857 HDATIANRALQD
+857 HDTTLAGRVLQD

-1197 GKASMA
+1197 GKSSMA
-1203 SDIQKKVL
+1203 ADVQKKVL

-1294 AKAAFIGLQLRTN
+1294 AKVAFIGLQLRTN

-1379 NRINQ
+1379 NKINQ

-1406 KVLSGG
+1406 KVLAGG

-1493 YETLEKTTAQNMS
+1493 YERLEKTTAQNMS

-1566 MEIPESRANMIRASV
+1566 MEIPESRASMIRASV

-1607 SIAPTI
+1607 SVAPTI

-1722 NADVAAKKKEYE
+1722 NDDVAAKKKEYE

-1836 AMMPGRGFWN
+1836 AMMPGNSFWN
-1846 TTDRKKFHTQV
+1846 TTDRKKFRTQV
-1857 NREKAEWQYSEID
+1857 NREKAEWQYSEVD

-1913 DGAVWDKQTRK
+1913 DGAVWDRQTRK

-1949 YKDTPLALE
+1949 YKEKPLALE

-2135 QEANTEL
+2135 QEATTAL

-2163 GHEKEEKGDAKLK
+2163 GNEKEKKGDAKLK

-2246 SSISNMVTSAMSGNV
+2246 NSISNAVTSAMSGNV
-2261 GGVLQGFVGIFTSPF
+2261 GGVLQGVVGIFTSPF
-2276 KAFAAAHDAKLERQ
+2276 KAFAAAHDAKQERQ

-2322 KMDADTRKRLGNV
+2322 NMDADTRKRLGNI
-2335 TNSYEKAARGESKK
+2335 TNSYEKAARGESGK
-2349 SQYSSDT
+2349 SQYTSDT
-2356 YTTAKKSLSDPGNA
+2356 YTAAKKSLSDPGNA

-2419 FAKDFLKDVYG
+2419 LAKDFLKDIYG
-2430 VDMKAWASQLTDA
+2430 VDMKSWASQLTDA
-2443 VVSAWSKGEDAIDAY
+2443 VISAWSKGEDAIDAY
-2458 KKKAKEMV
+2458 KKKAREMV
-2466 KDLTKNIVSQ
+2466 KDLTKNILSQ
-2476 KLMEVALQGPLDN
+2476 KIMEAALQGPLDN

-2511 LYNGTNNAAENITAI
+2511 LYNGTNDAAENITAI
-2526 LERLKNMGL
+2526 LERLKDMGL

-2545 TNGITNITE
+2545 TNGIKNITE

>member
-1 MADGNVGSLWMSLG
+1 MLFFLYKIQNALGDTSAEAKELQAVLGVIGKTKGGWKGITEDLNIGKLQQYAKLVRELEFALTNIESKKGLSDSGFNLQSTIYQSREAIDAIASLQNHLKFADAPTASG
-15 LKETVSKELKNLGY
+15 LKAIRQELQGLINEGTSLIHSPIKNYMQIDKWLNTLDGKVTDIEYKYIVATQGVSKE
-29 SLNGTDDKVK
+29 
-39 ELQKALKGIGNDLK
+39 
-53 SGDVD
+53 
-58 AYARG
+58 
-63 IANLSKFLKDTKIEA
+63 
-78 KGLSTLLGSISG
+78 
-90 ANVQN
+90 
-95 LLGGEINATNAKKY
+95 TNAV
-109 LGIIKEITSALS
+109 A
-121 SLGRGNSEN
+121 
-130 TFGLLSGLYRY
+130 
-141 SVLLDDIVKI
+141 D
-151 KGQIKDLKE
+151 
-160 TLETPA
+160 A
-166 GKKHEQSIKDLI
+166 GKRAEEQTKKN
-178 AEYTKLRT
+178 AE
-186 EMIGVVNSGNLK
+186 
-198 QLDSN
+198 
-203 KYSELLGRG
+203 
-212 IQLYE
+212 
-217 ALHAAA
+217 A
-223 VQAEK
+223 
-228 GVTALSNA
+228 
-236 ADKEATSIQKSTEVV
+236 V

-256 AFKKQEE
+256 ALKKQEE

-289 PFVEDKGLDKMLNDV
+289 PFVENKGLNKMLNEA
-304 TAAREKDAA
+304 TAAREKDVA
-313 ATQTQIAYTKI
+313 ATQAQTSYQLK
-324 LNEVLDAFKGKAST
+324 LNEALDAFKGKASAVI
-338 LLGVKDDSGRKYV
+338 GVKDDSGRKYV
-351 DILNEANAAIEK
+351 DILNAANVAIEK
-363 MNKAR
+363 VNKER
-368 AAAMA
+368 AKAMKDQ
-373 REGKDFKPENYPDPT
+373 GKAFNPNDFPDPT
-388 PRIKKALEYLSLLQ
+388 PRLKKALEYLSLLQ

-424 NIKEAA
+424 NIENATR
-430 KLVENFRDKLL
+430 LIENFRNRLLSLQDKMFG
-441 ALQNDK
+441 
-447 YLTGA
+447 TGA
-452 DDAHILGAYRKTLA
+452 DNAHVLGMYGKTLA

-578 GREKAKAVAQERE
+578 GREKAKAVATDRNLETMEARYRRLQELMSEVSRKIRE
-591 FAVASKLSAK
+591 LNDSAKRGFKVGADTSRVGSAISRLFEMRDKFNNADIGSKNAVA
-601 DKEAELKALSDYTKR
+601 ELVSEYK
-616 YMTLVEEKRKV
+616 
-627 AEKAGISPF
+627 I
-636 FKNDNGLKNIKAE
+636 LKNEIGNAKSEQDKLNNAITRANKKQDRKNERQEARDNKQRLSEIKA
-649 IDTLLERLGRVRE
+649 
-662 DITLYQHAIGSGTKE
+662 A
-677 GISFGQQGLKEANT
+677 EA
-691 EAEKLM
+691 
-697 RSITNL
+697 
-703 QNVYDTLRVS
+703 
-713 QVNVKDLIGQTPQK
+713 
-727 QRQDDIQRRMS
+727 
-738 DYYSKLEKDSA
+738 
-749 QAAKDAAKAERERAS
+749 
-764 AEKQRQKELNSAE
+764 
-777 KQRQNELRNTER
+777 

-795 NKVRQLRA
+795 NKVRSLRR
-803 EFSRGISLGANTD
+803 EFSRGISLGAD
-816 KSYEEIR
+816 VSKAEAEIH
-823 RLLSMMRVLRALQG
+823 RLIDIMRYLRQMRTWLVEGQNVVGRIG
-837 SLSSTDWREHIGR
+837 SIGT
-850 LGNYGAG
+850 G
-857 HDATIANRALQD
+857 HDATQAGRALQD

-1096 KNVFWEMTD
+1096 KNVFWEMTN

-1384 TANEIEDRIKQ
+1384 TTNEIEDRIKQ

-1493 YETLEKTTAQNMS
+1493 YERLEKTTAQNMS

-1846 TTDRKKFHTQV
+1846 TTDRKKFRTQV

-2419 FAKDFLKDVYG
+2419 FAKDFLKDIYG

-2476 KLMEVALQGPLDN
+2476 KVMEVALQGPLDN

>member
-15 LKETVSKELKNLGY
+15 IKDAVSKELNRIADSMTGVDAKTKKAQESMRKLAEENLAGKNVAFLDRLKKTIGD
-29 SLNGTDDKVK
+29 STKEAK
-39 ELQKALKGIGNDLK
+39 ELQVVFEAIRSVRGGFTSLNWSVGAKDLNEYYGIIMKIKDALDKLYTRGLTASSDKMWGSMTGALKVLEGISKIKEEGGFFFENFFKTDKAKAGLE
-53 SGDVD
+53 
-58 AYARG
+58 
-63 IANLSKFLKDTKIEA
+63 NLQRE
-78 KGLSTLLGSISG
+78 
-90 ANVQN
+90 
-95 LLGGEINATNAKKY
+95 
-109 LGIIKEITSALS
+109 IIKLQKE
-121 SLGRGNSEN
+121 GM
-130 TFGLLSGLYRY
+130 GLLNKKNLDTEGLAWAAGLDDKIYKLHRAY
-141 SVLLDDIVKI
+141 SVLRDDEEKLLATTEKKKTV
-151 KGQIKDLKE
+151 
-160 TLETPA
+160 
-166 GKKHEQSIKDLI
+166 GKQDEEQAKKN
-178 AEYTKLRT
+178 AEA
-186 EMIGVVNSGNLK
+186 VN
-198 QLDSN
+198 
-203 KYSELLGRG
+203 
-212 IQLYE
+212 
-217 ALHAAA
+217 
-223 VQAEK
+223 V
-228 GVTALSNA
+228 
-236 ADKEATSIQKSTEVV
+236 
-251 NEQTN
+251 QTN
-256 AFKKQEE
+256 ALKKQEE
-263 QLKATTAAQ
+263 QLKATSAAQ

-277 AESKTATAPKIQ
+277 TESKAATAPKIQ

-324 LNEVLDAFKGKAST
+324 LNEVLDAFKCKAST

-368 AAAMA
+368 ETAML

-424 NIKEAA
+424 NIKEAE
-430 KLVENFRDKLL
+430 KLVENFRNKLL

-578 GREKAKAVAQERE
+578 GREKAKAVATDRNLETMEARYRRLQELISEVNRKIRE
-591 FAVASKLSAK
+591 LNDSAKRGFKVGADTSRVGSAISRLFEMRDKFNNADIGSKNAVA
-601 DKEAELKALSDYTKR
+601 ELVSEYK
-616 YMTLVEEKRKV
+616 
-627 AEKAGISPF
+627 I
-636 FKNDNGLKNIKAE
+636 LKNE
-649 IDTLLERLGRVRE
+649 IGNAKSEQDKLNNAITRANKKQDRKNER
-662 DITLYQHAIGSGTKE
+662 Q
-677 GISFGQQGLKEANT
+677 EARDN
-691 EAEKLM
+691 
-697 RSITNL
+697 
-703 QNVYDTLRVS
+703 
-713 QVNVKDLIGQTPQK
+713 K
-727 QRQDDIQRRMS
+727 QRLSEIN
-738 DYYSKLEKDSA
+738 
-749 QAAKDAAKAERERAS
+749 AAEA
-764 AEKQRQKELNSAE
+764 
-777 KQRQNELRNTER
+777 

-795 NKVRQLRA
+795 NKVRSLRR
-803 EFSRGISLGANTD
+803 EFSRGISLGAD
-816 KSYEEIR
+816 VSKAEAEIH
-823 RLLSMMRVLRALQG
+823 RLIDIMRYLRQMRTWLVEGQNVVGRIG
-837 SLSSTDWREHIGR
+837 SIGT
-850 LGNYGAG
+850 G
-857 HDATIANRALQD
+857 HDATQAGRALQD

-1384 TANEIEDRIKQ
+1384 TTNEIEDRIKQ

-1493 YETLEKTTAQNMS
+1493 YERLEKTTAQNMS

-1581 LQAFGIG
+1581 LQAFGIE

-1836 AMMPGRGFWN
+1836 AMMPGNSFWN
-1846 TTDRKKFHTQV
+1846 TTDRKKFRTQV
-1857 NREKAEWQYSEID
+1857 NREKAEWQYSEVD

-1913 DGAVWDKQTRK
+1913 DGAVWNKQTRK

-2188 KESMANVS
+2188 KKSMANVS

-2218 TASALGVDTENDG
+2218 TASALGVDTESDG

-2261 GGVLQGFVGIFTSPF
+2261 GGVLQGVVGIFTSPF

-2419 FAKDFLKDVYG
+2419 FAKDFLKDIYG
-2430 VDMKAWASQLTDA
+2430 VDTKAWASQLTDA
-2443 VVSAWSKGEDAIDAY
+2443 VVSAWSKGEDAIAAY

-2476 KLMEVALQGPLDN
+2476 KVMEVALQGPLDN

>member
-1 MADGNVGSLWMSLG
+1 MADGNVGNLWMSLG

-662 DITLYQHAIGSGTKE
+662 DIALYQHAIGTGTKE

-749 QAAKDAAKAERERAS
+749 QAAKDAAKAERERA
-764 AEKQRQKELNSAE
+764 AAE

-795 NKVRQLRA
+795 NKVRALRR
-803 EFSRGISLGANTD
+803 EFSRGISLGAD
-816 KSYEEIR
+816 VSKAEAEIH
-823 RLLSMMRVLRALQG
+823 RLIDIMRYLRQMRTWLVEGQNVVGRIG
-837 SLSSTDWREHIGR
+837 SIGT
-850 LGNYGAG
+850 G
-857 HDATIANRALQD
+857 HDATQAGRALQD
-869 QRAINAA
+869 QKATNAAA
-876 QEKTNREKEKSIDL
+876 QEAINKGVRRGIDL
-890 ERKHQQE
+890 ERERQQE
-897 IANSA
+897 IAKSA
-902 AKVRSDLVR
+902 AKVRSDL
-911 AFEQAKNSA
+911 AAALA
-920 GGLNSTMQD
+920 GANAEASKMHGTLND
-929 LKSLV
+929 IKSLFL
-934 MQGGLV
+934 QGGIV
-940 YGMQQFAMS
+940 YGARSLFNAIVQ
-949 VIKTGGE
+949 TGGE
-956 LEKQHIALQSIL
+956 IVQQHIALRSIL
-968 GDVQNANTMFSQVKQ
+968 GDVTKADELFAQTQE
-983 LALQSPFTFSE
+983 LALRSPFKFGE
-994 LNRDVKQLAAYGVE
+994 LNRDVKQLAAFGVE
-1008 YDQLYDT
+1008 ADSLYDT

-1020 DMASGLGVSF
+1020 DIASGLGVSF
-1030 ERIALAFGQVRSRGW
+1030 ERLGLAYGQVKARSW

-1051 RQISYAGIPLLQ
+1051 RQFAYAGLPLLQ
-1063 KLSEYYSKR
+1063 KITELYNSEGKNNKTNYKQSDVKEMISKR
-1072 EGRKVSTSEVK
+1072 QVS
-1083 TRISGRGVDFEDV
+1083 FEDV
-1096 KNVFWEMTD
+1096 QKVLWKMTD
-1105 AGGQFYNMQLV
+1105 EGGQFYNMQLV
-1116 LSETLLGRFN
+1116 LSETLLGQWN

-1136 SEFASDSNIVGSN
+1136 SRFAEGKNVIGGTFMFAIKGATDLLLTIDKLSPALLTFASVFLSKKLFGLASSRLGIGSIGRN
-1149 LKHILDLVT
+1149 LNDQAKIQLRNYAIEQQQLVLERKITQEIATQNVQKRAYWLADVQTQQAVMGRLALEGKLSILQMQKAVKEGLITKELIDQLVIMGQIT
-1158 NLVQAL
+1158 ARQGEIILKGG
-1164 HTMAPVVVAAFSG
+1164 TMAAV
-1177 FALKRLQT
+1177 
-1185 SLGGGIGAALLS
+1185 
-1197 GKASMA
+1197 M
-1203 SDIQKKVL
+1203 
-1211 LGEKTTA
+1211 
-1218 QELRLLATKKL
+1218 
-1229 ITSEDIKALSLAKA
+1229 
-1243 IKKVDLER
+1243 
-1251 MYINGQI
+1251 N
-1258 SRSIYKDGMTDFAGT
+1258 MT
-1273 GTFGSRRKLVE
+1273 GSK
-1284 ARQNGGWWNK
+1284 
-1294 AKAAFIGLQLRTN
+1294 
-1307 AYFTNLKIQFATT
+1307 
-1320 GGFWRTFALK
+1320 LK
-1330 GMSAFAIL
+1330 GMLSFVGGWVGLTFMAVTQVISSIYNEFSAIKEKAESLQAPDSDWMKDYYDALGAKKGTTDTELKKQIDSMKQLLIKSDAYTKTIDEQIKKAKDLNEQYDILRKGVENAKNVASGDAGMIADAIGSTGGWKSGNPFNDTIEENLKDLQHSTDAYQLKLSTFDELTKSKMDSVASAIL
-1338 TAGARTMGAT
+1338 GAAGAGKTLEDKIRILADEGGQKWAIFQANMVKWNGNIAYSIKGLGNRANDVTSDINEIANDDVPKILGAIRKHLGLYGNDFKNWCNQNPERFRSM
-1348 LLAAVGGLPGLII
+1348 LLQIMDEATWLVPQIKKKLEELTSFEFKPSSKKNSI
-1361 TGVTMGISYMYTK
+1361 TGRTVMQERVFENLNGNQKAYDLISSYIEEGSWYKTK
-1374 SADLT
+1374 NNAQSALQDLY
-1379 NRINQ
+1379 
-1384 TANEIEDRIKQ
+1384 NEMKSRQKGGASKASIAEAKKDYDTLYKAVLQGFGYRFIPEDKKS
-1395 LNDFLRENDTA
+1395 N
-1406 KVLSGG
+1406 KVPKNKG
-1412 DIKEVDNLI
+1412 DKED
-1421 DAYKEKLK
+1421 KE
-1429 QLEPYNYNNLV
+1429 
-1440 MKADEKQ
+1440 
-1447 SHEERL
+1447 
-1453 KYLDEELKRL
+1453 LDELKR
-1463 RDAEMIAKSKMG
+1463 
-1475 NRDNYSDF
+1475 
-1483 SGAITRSNRN
+1483 
-1493 YETLEKTTAQNMS
+1493 
-1506 DKGMDFASARSAAWK
+1506 
-1521 GLQPYQKGD
+1521 
-1530 MVNPIKKVIL
+1530 
-1540 KQFGDISKDETMR
+1540 
-1553 LAAMQAMSNIFAS
+1553 
-1566 MEIPESRANMIRASV
+1566 
-1581 LQAFGIG
+1581 
-1588 DKDSWLQEEAKN
+1588 
-1600 KLSDLLD
+1600 
-1607 SIAPTI
+1607 
-1613 ATKIRSGQTLN
+1613 
-1624 EAEKAKVEELMQDAK
+1624 
-1639 RGLTGQYPEF
+1639 
-1649 EKALQALLDASNFEA
+1649 
-1664 VINLVFKDSKFN
+1664 
-1676 DVQNELLGNLPKMPL
+1676 
-1691 GVGDPET
+1691 
-1698 QAKKQKFAQSWGK
+1698 
-1711 EGSWT
+1711 
-1716 KAREAA
+1716 
-1722 NADVAAKKKEYE
+1722 
-1734 AAKKAK
+1734 
-1740 SKRQD
+1740 
-1745 ELKKE
+1745 
-1750 WQLAE
+1750 QL
-1755 QTAKELN
+1755 
-1762 LFDAKKDK
+1762 
-1770 NKGPKKDSALESL
+1770 
-1783 RQQFEDFKAAR
+1783 EDFKAAR
-1794 QWYQKYIGIGNTQS
+1794 QAYQKLRK
-1808 EAIGKVKSLFPNLDW
+1808 EAGMSRAKAKNEVFGLYKDLDW
-1823 KKIDLSKYMESLE
+1823 KKIDLDNYSGSIARLKD
-1836 AMMPGRGFWN
+1836 GFN
-1846 TTDRKKFHTQV
+1846 FDKTNDRKKFRTQLDKE
-1857 NREKAEWQYSEID
+1857 NFEWRFSEEL
-1870 KVEWE
+1870 KPEWE
-1875 RVSSNFKEALEKGV
+1875 RVVSNFKEALEKGV

-1913 DGAVWDKQTRK
+1913 DGAVWNKQTRK

-2419 FAKDFLKDVYG
+2419 FAKDFLKDIYG

-2476 KLMEVALQGPLDN
+2476 KVMEVALQGPLDN

-2545 TNGITNITE
+2545 TNGIKNITE

>member
-15 LKETVSKELKNLGY
+15 LKETVSKELNKIADGMTGVDAKTRKAQENLRKLADTDVSGKNISFLKKIQNALGDT
-29 SLNGTDDKVK
+29 SAEAK
-39 ELQKALKGIGNDLK
+39 ELQAVLGVIGKTKGGWKGITEDLNIGK
-53 SGDVD
+53 LQQ
-58 AYARG
+58 YAKLVRELEFALTN
-63 IANLSKFLKDTKIEA
+63 IESK
-78 KGLSTLLGSISG
+78 KGLSDSGFNLQSTIYQSREAIDAIASLQNHLKFADAPTASGLKAIRQELQGLINEGTSLIHSPIKNYMQIDKWLNTLDGKVTDIEYKYIVATQGVSK
-90 ANVQN
+90 
-95 LLGGEINATNAKKY
+95 ETNAV
-109 LGIIKEITSALS
+109 A
-121 SLGRGNSEN
+121 
-130 TFGLLSGLYRY
+130 
-141 SVLLDDIVKI
+141 D
-151 KGQIKDLKE
+151 
-160 TLETPA
+160 A
-166 GKKHEQSIKDLI
+166 GKRAEEQTKKN
-178 AEYTKLRT
+178 AE
-186 EMIGVVNSGNLK
+186 
-198 QLDSN
+198 
-203 KYSELLGRG
+203 
-212 IQLYE
+212 
-217 ALHAAA
+217 A
-223 VQAEK
+223 
-228 GVTALSNA
+228 
-236 ADKEATSIQKSTEVV
+236 V

-256 AFKKQEE
+256 ALKKQEE

-289 PFVEDKGLDKMLNDV
+289 PFVENKGLNKMLNEA
-304 TAAREKDAA
+304 TAAREKDVA
-313 ATQTQIAYTKI
+313 ATQAQTSYQLK
-324 LNEVLDAFKGKAST
+324 LNEVLDAFKGKASAVI
-338 LLGVKDDSGRKYV
+338 GVKDDSGRKYV
-351 DILNEANAAIEK
+351 DILNAANVAIEK
-363 MNKAR
+363 VKKERAKA
-368 AAAMA
+368 MKDQ
-373 REGKDFKPENYPDPT
+373 GKAFNPNDFPDPT
-388 PRIKKALEYLSLLQ
+388 PRFKKALEYLSLLQ
-402 RIDIAQKHIS
+402 RIDIAQKHNS

-424 NIKEAA
+424 NIENATR
-430 KLVENFRDKLL
+430 LIENFRNRLLSLQDKMFG
-441 ALQNDK
+441 
-447 YLTGA
+447 TGA
-452 DDAHILGAYRKTLA
+452 DNAHVLGMYGKTLA

-578 GREKAKAVAQERE
+578 GREKAKAVATDRDLETMEARYRRLQELMSEVSRKIRE
-591 FAVASKLSAK
+591 LNDSAKRGFKVGADTSRVGSAISRLFEMRDKFNNADIGSKNAVA
-601 DKEAELKALSDYTKR
+601 ELVSEYK
-616 YMTLVEEKRKV
+616 
-627 AEKAGISPF
+627 I
-636 FKNDNGLKNIKAE
+636 LKNEIGNAKSEQDKLNNAITRANKKQDRKNERQEARDNKQRLSEIKA
-649 IDTLLERLGRVRE
+649 
-662 DITLYQHAIGSGTKE
+662 A
-677 GISFGQQGLKEANT
+677 EA
-691 EAEKLM
+691 
-697 RSITNL
+697 
-703 QNVYDTLRVS
+703 
-713 QVNVKDLIGQTPQK
+713 
-727 QRQDDIQRRMS
+727 
-738 DYYSKLEKDSA
+738 
-749 QAAKDAAKAERERAS
+749 
-764 AEKQRQKELNSAE
+764 
-777 KQRQNELRNTER
+777 

-795 NKVRQLRA
+795 NKVRSLRR
-803 EFSRGISLGANTD
+803 EFSRGISLGAD
-816 KSYEEIR
+816 VSKAEAEIH
-823 RLLSMMRVLRALQG
+823 RLIDIMRYLRQMRTWLVEGQNVVGRIG
-837 SLSSTDWREHIGR
+837 SIGT
-850 LGNYGAG
+850 G
-857 HDATIANRALQD
+857 HDATQAGRALQD

-1384 TANEIEDRIKQ
+1384 TTNEIEDRIKQ

-1493 YETLEKTTAQNMS
+1493 YERLEKTTAQNMS

-1846 TTDRKKFHTQV
+1846 TTDRKKFRTQV

-2135 QEANTEL
+2135 QEVNTEL

-2419 FAKDFLKDVYG
+2419 FAKDFLKDIYG

-2476 KLMEVALQGPLDN
+2476 KVMEVALQGPLDN

>member
-15 LKETVSKELKNLGY
+15 LKETVSKELNKIADGMTGVDAKTRKAQENLRKLADTDVSGKNISFLKKIQNALGDT
-29 SLNGTDDKVK
+29 SAEAK
-39 ELQKALKGIGNDLK
+39 ELQAVLGVIGKTKGGWKGITEDLNIGK
-53 SGDVD
+53 LQQ
-58 AYARG
+58 YAKLVRELEFALTN
-63 IANLSKFLKDTKIEA
+63 IESK
-78 KGLSTLLGSISG
+78 KGLSDSGFNLQSTIYQSREAIDAIASLQNHLKFADAPTASGLKAIRQELQGLINEGTSLIHSPIKNYMQIDKWLNTLDGKVTDIEYKYIVATQGVSK
-90 ANVQN
+90 
-95 LLGGEINATNAKKY
+95 ETNAV
-109 LGIIKEITSALS
+109 A
-121 SLGRGNSEN
+121 
-130 TFGLLSGLYRY
+130 
-141 SVLLDDIVKI
+141 D
-151 KGQIKDLKE
+151 
-160 TLETPA
+160 A
-166 GKKHEQSIKDLI
+166 GKRAEEQTKKN
-178 AEYTKLRT
+178 AE
-186 EMIGVVNSGNLK
+186 
-198 QLDSN
+198 
-203 KYSELLGRG
+203 
-212 IQLYE
+212 
-217 ALHAAA
+217 A
-223 VQAEK
+223 
-228 GVTALSNA
+228 
-236 ADKEATSIQKSTEVV
+236 V

-256 AFKKQEE
+256 ALKKQEE

-277 AESKTATAPKIQ
+277 AESKTATAPKMQ
-289 PFVEDKGLDKMLNDV
+289 PFVEDKGLNKMLNEA
-304 TAAREKDAA
+304 TAAREKDVA
-313 ATQTQIAYTKI
+313 ATQAQTSYQLK
-324 LNEVLDAFKGKAST
+324 LNEALDAFKGKASAV
-338 LLGVKDDSGRKYV
+338 LGVKDDSGRKYV
-351 DILNEANAAIEK
+351 DILNEANAAIENI
-363 MNKAR
+363 NKAR
-368 AAAMA
+368 AAAMKK
-373 REGKDFKPENYPDPT
+373 EGKDFNPENYPDPT

-424 NIKEAA
+424 NI
-430 KLVENFRDKLL
+430 ENATRLIENSRNRLLSLQDKMFG
-441 ALQNDK
+441 
-447 YLTGA
+447 TGA
-452 DDAHILGAYRKTLA
+452 DNAHVLGMYGKTLA

-513 NEGTQKGYNTSMFG
+513 NEGTQKRYNTSMFG

-591 FAVASKLSAK
+591 FAVAPKLSAK

-662 DITLYQHAIGSGTKE
+662 DIALYQHAIGTGTKE

-713 QVNVKDLIGQTPQK
+713 QANVKDLIGQTPQK

-749 QAAKDAAKAERERAS
+749 QAAKDAAKAERERA
-764 AEKQRQKELNSAE
+764 AAE

-837 SLSSTDWREHIGR
+837 SLSSTNWREHLGR

-857 HDATIANRALQD
+857 HDATQAGRALQD

-1406 KVLSGG
+1406 KVLAGG

-1493 YETLEKTTAQNMS
+1493 YERLEKTTAQNMS

-1836 AMMPGRGFWN
+1836 AMMPGNSFWN
-1846 TTDRKKFHTQV
+1846 TTDRKKFRTQV
-1857 NREKAEWQYSEID
+1857 NREKAEWQYSEVD

-1913 DGAVWDKQTRK
+1913 DGAVWNKQTRK

-2135 QEANTEL
+2135 QEANTKL

-2188 KESMANVS
+2188 KKSMANVS
-2196 AAASKINENI
+2196 VAASKINENI

-2246 SSISNMVTSAMSGNV
+2246 SSISNIMSGNV
-2261 GGVLQGFVGIFTSPF
+2261 GGVLQGVVGIFTSPF

-2419 FAKDFLKDVYG
+2419 FAKDFLKDIYG

-2476 KLMEVALQGPLDN
+2476 KVMEAALQGPLDN
-2489 LTEIIKQKGKLEPE
+2489 LTEIIKKKGKLEPE
-2503 DVVKVADD
+2503 DVVKVAED
-2511 LYNGTNNAAENITAI
+2511 LYNGTNDAAENITAI
-2526 LERLKNMGL
+2526 LERLKEMGL
-2535 DLSENGDGSV
+2535 DFTENGDGSV
-2545 TNGITNITE
+2545 TNGIKNITE

-2614 EKLDRMMDWMNAV
+2614 EKLDRMMNWMDAV

>member
-141 SVLLDDIVKI
+141 SSLLDDIVKI
-151 KGQIKDLKE
+151 KGHIKDLKE
-160 TLETPA
+160 TLETPS

-217 ALHAAA
+217 ALHATA

-236 ADKEATSIQKSTEVV
+236 TDKEATSAQKSTETV

-256 AFKKQEE
+256 ALKKEEE

-272 KEKSA
+272 NEKSA
-277 AESKTATAPKIQ
+277 AESKAATAPKMQ

-313 ATQTQIAYTKI
+313 ATQTQIEYTKI

-368 AAAMA
+368 ASAMVK
-373 REGKDFKPENYPDPT
+373 EGKDFNPANYPDPT

-430 KLVENFRDKLL
+430 RLVENFRDKLL

-578 GREKAKAVAQERE
+578 GREKAKAVATDRNLETMEARYRRLQELISEVNRKIRE
-591 FAVASKLSAK
+591 LNDSARQGIKVGADTSRAEIAISRLTEMRDKFNNADIGSKNAVA
-601 DKEAELKALSDYTKR
+601 ELVSEYK
-616 YMTLVEEKRKV
+616 
-627 AEKAGISPF
+627 I
-636 FKNDNGLKNIKAE
+636 LKNEIGNAKSEQDKLNNAITRANKKQDRKNERQEARDNKQRLSEIKA
-649 IDTLLERLGRVRE
+649 
-662 DITLYQHAIGSGTKE
+662 
-677 GISFGQQGLKEANT
+677 T
-691 EAEKLM
+691 EA
-697 RSITNL
+697 
-703 QNVYDTLRVS
+703 
-713 QVNVKDLIGQTPQK
+713 
-727 QRQDDIQRRMS
+727 
-738 DYYSKLEKDSA
+738 
-749 QAAKDAAKAERERAS
+749 
-764 AEKQRQKELNSAE
+764 
-777 KQRQNELRNTER
+777 

-795 NKVRQLRA
+795 NKVRALRR
-803 EFSRGISLGANTD
+803 EFSRGISLGAD
-816 KSYEEIR
+816 VSKAEAELH
-823 RLLSMMRVLRALQG
+823 RLIGIMRYLRQMRTWLVEGQNVVGRIG
-837 SLSSTDWREHIGR
+837 SVGT
-850 LGNYGAG
+850 G
-857 HDATIANRALQD
+857 HDTTQAGRALQD

-929 LKSLV
+929 LKSLI

-940 YGMQQFAMS
+940 YGMQQFVMS

-968 GDVQNANTMFSQVKQ
+968 GDIQNANTMFSQVKE

-994 LNRDVKQLAAYGVE
+994 LNKDVKQLAAYGVE

-1136 SEFASDSNIVGSN
+1136 SDFASGNSVVGKG
-1149 LKHILDLVT
+1149 LKGILNLVT
-1158 NLVQAL
+1158 GLVQAM
-1164 HTMAPVVVAAFSG
+1164 HSMAPVVAAAFAG
-1177 FALKRLQT
+1177 FALKKMQMA
-1185 SLGGGIGAALLS
+1185 LGGGIGAALLS
-1197 GKASMA
+1197 GKSSMA
-1203 SDIQKKVL
+1203 ADVQKRVL
-1211 LGEKTTA
+1211 LGESVTA
-1218 QELRLLATKKL
+1218 QELRLLQTKKQITAEDLKMLTAAKALTKTELDRML
-1229 ITSEDIKALSLAKA
+1229 ITKSITPEMYKQTLAGMGLVSKAWTLKGALSSILGPIKAIPGKIRAAAVYTASW
-1243 IKKVDLER
+1243 
-1251 MYINGQI
+1251 
-1258 SRSIYKDGMTDFAGT
+1258 FAGLRA
-1273 GTFGSRRKLVE
+1273 GTTSVRASFAGLWASFSMR
-1284 ARQNGGWWNK
+1284 G
-1294 AKAAFIGLQLRTN
+1294 AA
-1307 AYFTNLKIQFATT
+1307 
-1320 GGFWRTFALK
+1320 
-1330 GMSAFAIL
+1330 AINIV
-1338 TAGARTMGAT
+1338 TVGARTLAT
-1348 LLAAVGGLPGLII
+1348 TLWTAIGGLPGLLI
-1361 TGVTMGISYMYTK
+1361 TGVTMGMGYWYSKNEELKNSMK
-1374 SADLT
+1374 
-1379 NRINQ
+1379 Q
-1384 TANEIEDRIKQ
+1384 TADELQDRYKQ
-1395 LNDFLRENDTA
+1395 LNDFMKENDA
-1406 KVLSGG
+1406 SKAIAEG
-1412 DIKEVDNLI
+1412 DDRAIDNMI
-1421 DAYKEKLK
+1421 DEYKEKIK
-1429 QLEPYNYNNLV
+1429 QIAPYNYNNLV
-1440 MKADEKQ
+1440 MKAEEKE
-1447 SHEERL
+1447 SHKERL
-1453 KYLDEELKRL
+1453 KYLADELDLLQKANKLSQGRLADSGMYKDLKDAAEKSSKVFENIDAVASELITGGEDKQTARKKSFEL
-1463 RDAEMIAKSKMG
+1463 SLDAKSSTENLKKE
-1475 NRDNYSDF
+1475 
-1483 SGAITRSNRN
+1483 IT
-1493 YETLEKTTAQNMS
+1493 
-1506 DKGMDFASARSAAWK
+1506 G
-1521 GLQPYQKGD
+1521 
-1530 MVNPIKKVIL
+1530 I
-1540 KQFGDISKDETMR
+1540 FGDISKDRTALE
-1553 LAAMQAMSNIFAS
+1553 AAKLSLSNLFS
-1566 MEIPESRANMIRASV
+1566 GMGIPEDRANEIRASV
-1581 LQAFGIG
+1581 LQAFGITDG
-1588 DKDSWLQEEAKN
+1588 WLESQVGSEMRQMIDN
-1600 KLSDLLD
+1600 V
-1607 SIAPTI
+1607 APDI
-1613 ATKIRSGQTLN
+1613 VMKIRSGQKLTN
-1624 EAEKAKVEELMQDAK
+1624 EEARKVRELMDDAK
-1639 RGLTGQYPEF
+1639 KNLILKYPEL
-1649 EKALQALLDASNFEA
+1649 ESTLQRLLAASHFSA
-1664 VINLVFKDSKFN
+1664 VIDLVVNDAGKYG
-1676 DVQNELLGNLPKMPL
+1676 DVQGTMAKRMP
-1691 GVGDPET
+1691 
-1698 QAKKQKFAQSWGK
+1698 KFAIYEKSKKDQYMSYISSWGK
-1711 EGSWT
+1711 QDSWYE
-1716 KAREAA
+1716 AR
-1722 NADVAAKKKEYE
+1722 NAAKTEIDRLKNEYD
-1734 AAKKAK
+1734 AARK
-1740 SKRQD
+1740 SKSSKERLNWLKYQYDNAVGAAFDLLNYDYKGEDKKSNKVPKNKGDKKDEELD
-1745 ELKKE
+1745 ELKR
-1750 WQLAE
+1750 QL
-1755 QTAKELN
+1755 
-1762 LFDAKKDK
+1762 
-1770 NKGPKKDSALESL
+1770 
-1783 RQQFEDFKAAR
+1783 EDFKAAR
-1794 QWYQKYIGIGNTQS
+1794 QAYQKLRK
-1808 EAIGKVKSLFPNLDW
+1808 EAGMSRAKAKNEVFGLYKDLDW
-1823 KKIDLSKYMESLE
+1823 KKIDLDNYSGSIARLKD
-1836 AMMPGRGFWN
+1836 GFN
-1846 TTDRKKFHTQV
+1846 FDKTIDRKKFRTQLDKE
-1857 NREKAEWQYSEID
+1857 NFEWRFSEEL
-1870 KVEWE
+1870 KPEWE
-1875 RVSSNFKEALEKGV
+1875 RVASNFKEALEKGV
-1889 KQANLQKELY
+1889 KQANLHKELY

-1913 DGAVWDKQTRK
+1913 DGAVWDEQTRK

-1996 AKYETPIAQAEEAG
+1996 TKYETPIAQAKEAG
-2010 NYGLASR
+2010 DNGLAYR

-2088 EQLNK
+2088 ELLNK

-2099 NFFNSGLSGVAEQRV
+2099 NFFNAGLSGVAEQRV
-2114 KNANEK
+2114 QNANEK

-2130 GERMQ
+2130 GERLA
-2135 QEANTEL
+2135 QEATTRL
-2142 IEAFSN
+2142 
-2148 LDFDAVDE
+2148 LDALKNSDWDG
-2156 IVAKMLE
+2156 VAKATAEVLE
-2163 GHEKEEKGDAKLK
+2163 GKKKAKEGENKIKE
-2176 QGQKEAKAANEF
+2176 GQEEAKAANKF
-2188 KESMANVS
+2188 KKTMSAVS
-2196 AAASKINENI
+2196 VAADKINANI
-2206 QSIVATFNDIKD
+2206 QGVVAAFNDIKD
-2218 TASALGVDTENDG
+2218 TASALGVDTESNA

-2238 FNSLGGVS
+2238 FNSLNGIS
-2246 SSISNMVTSAMSGNV
+2246 NSISSIATSAMSGNV
-2261 GGVLQGFVGIFTSPF
+2261 GGVIQGMVGIFTSPF
-2276 KAFAAAHDAKLERQ
+2276 KAFAAAHDAKQERQ
-2290 IKLAERNITEL
+2290 IKLAERSITEL

-2308 KTAIENTLGGVYSY
+2308 KTTIENTLGGVYSY
-2322 KMDADTRKRLGNV
+2322 KMDKDTKATLKKV
-2335 TNSYEKAARGESKK
+2335 TDNYEKGLKLQK
-2349 SQYSSDT
+2349 SGVLIGYNGPYTSDT
-2356 YTTAKKSLSDPGNA
+2356 YNAAKKSLAEPDNA
-2370 YLAEQASLMAQKDE
+2370 FLAEQASLMAQKDE

-2390 AEEGKKKKDKDKIA
+2390 AEQGKKKKDKDKIA
-2404 DYKQQIKEM
+2404 DYKQEIKEM
-2413 ETTINN
+2413 ETTIKQL
-2419 FAKDFLKDVYG
+2419 ATDFLKDIYG
-2430 VDMKAWASQLTDA
+2430 VDMKSWASQLTDA
-2443 VVSAWSKGEDAIDAY
+2443 VVRAWEKGEDAIDAY
-2458 KKKAKEMV
+2458 KKKAREMV
-2466 KDLTKNIVSQ
+2466 KDLTKNILSQ
-2476 KLMEVALQGPLDN
+2476 KIMEKALEGPLEA
-2489 LTEIIKQKGKLEPE
+2489 LTTTIKQKGRLEPE
-2503 DVVKVADD
+2503 DVVNVADE
-2511 LYNGTNNAAENITAI
+2511 LYKQTNDAVYNITAI
-2526 LERLKNMGL
+2526 LESLKDKGL
-2535 DLSENGDGSV
+2535 DLSATGDGSV
-2545 TNGITNITE
+2545 TNGIKNITE

-2614 EKLDRMMDWMNAV
+2614 EKLDRMMDWMTAV

>member
-1 MADGNVGSLWMSLG
+1 MASG
-15 LKETVSKELKNLGY
+15 NLGDLWFQLGIKDNSHKALNSMLKDVQRLEGMIN
-29 SLNGTDDKVK
+29 SLNLSINKEQDPKKKKEMKEQLSNALNYLHLLQKVNIELNKISGIKNVNAGINTGELDRAKKALMDFRNELINLQAGKTAGGVDNAFMSAYNAKFRNLITDVRQIEKAFDKENTLSASKNNAARLNRELETTKNKLAEIQSLQSRGIRNRIDTTALLSGGNTLRGVKRRMGTMLADDNLLANGAKVKSLLSDIAFAYTKATGKVQEYKRTASETASVDSAFSKQKLAVEQINTILGNIDKLKGKSLEIGTDTSKLTAVRGEIERIKTTIESFSGKQLLNKEFGDALN
-39 ELQKALKGIGNDLK
+39 ELQLWKERVN
-53 SGDVD
+53 
-58 AYARG
+58 RT
-63 IANLSKFLKDTKIEA
+63 LKDQ
-78 KGLSTLLGSISG
+78 SG
-90 ANVQN
+90 ANQSAKATDRN
-95 LLGGEINATNAKKY
+95 LETMEARYRRLLELMSEVSRKIRELNDSARQGIKVGADTSRAEIAISRLTEMRDKFNNADIGSKNAVAELVSEYKILKNEIGNAKSEQDK
-109 LGIIKEITSALS
+109 LNNAITRA
-121 SLGRGNSEN
+121 N
-130 TFGLLSGLYRY
+130 
-141 SVLLDDIVKI
+141 
-151 KGQIKDLKE
+151 
-160 TLETPA
+160 
-166 GKKHEQSIKDLI
+166 
-178 AEYTKLRT
+178 
-186 EMIGVVNSGNLK
+186 
-198 QLDSN
+198 
-203 KYSELLGRG
+203 
-212 IQLYE
+212 
-217 ALHAAA
+217 
-223 VQAEK
+223 
-228 GVTALSNA
+228 
-236 ADKEATSIQKSTEVV
+236 
-251 NEQTN
+251 
-256 AFKKQEE
+256 KKQDRKNERQE
-263 QLKATTAAQ
+263 ARDNKQRLSEIK
-272 KEKSA
+272 A
-277 AESKTATAPKIQ
+277 AEA
-289 PFVEDKGLDKMLNDV
+289 
-304 TAAREKDAA
+304 
-313 ATQTQIAYTKI
+313 
-324 LNEVLDAFKGKAST
+324 
-338 LLGVKDDSGRKYV
+338 
-351 DILNEANAAIEK
+351 
-363 MNKAR
+363 
-368 AAAMA
+368 
-373 REGKDFKPENYPDPT
+373 
-388 PRIKKALEYLSLLQ
+388 
-402 RIDIAQKHIS
+402 
-412 EVKAANPNVDTK
+412 
-424 NIKEAA
+424 
-430 KLVENFRDKLL
+430 
-441 ALQNDK
+441 
-447 YLTGA
+447 
-452 DDAHILGAYRKTLA
+452 
-466 MTLKDVDAII
+466 
-476 GKLQKPNPLSDL
+476 
-488 DGNFSKLD
+488 
-496 ARIDA
+496 
-501 VREKLAKLRDLM
+501 
-513 NEGTQKGYNTSMFG
+513 
-527 ERISGLGGVV
+527 
-537 ARMEAAMSNKNGEL
+537 
-551 ANVDK
+551 
-556 MKQLFSDI
+556 
-564 SVELNKASTAMQAY
+564 
-578 GREKAKAVAQERE
+578 
-591 FAVASKLSAK
+591 
-601 DKEAELKALSDYTKR
+601 
-616 YMTLVEEKRKV
+616 
-627 AEKAGISPF
+627 
-636 FKNDNGLKNIKAE
+636 
-649 IDTLLERLGRVRE
+649 
-662 DITLYQHAIGSGTKE
+662 
-677 GISFGQQGLKEANT
+677 
-691 EAEKLM
+691 
-697 RSITNL
+697 
-703 QNVYDTLRVS
+703 
-713 QVNVKDLIGQTPQK
+713 
-727 QRQDDIQRRMS
+727 
-738 DYYSKLEKDSA
+738 
-749 QAAKDAAKAERERAS
+749 
-764 AEKQRQKELNSAE
+764 
-777 KQRQNELRNTER
+777 

-795 NKVRQLRA
+795 NKVRSLRR
-803 EFSRGISLGANTD
+803 EFSRGISLGAD
-816 KSYEEIR
+816 VSKAEAEIH
-823 RLLSMMRVLRALQG
+823 RLIDIMRYLRQMRTWLVEGQNVVGRIG
-837 SLSSTDWREHIGR
+837 SIGT
-850 LGNYGAG
+850 G
-857 HDATIANRALQD
+857 HDATQAGRALQD

-1493 YETLEKTTAQNMS
+1493 YERLEKTTAQNMS

-1607 SIAPTI
+1607 SVAPTI

-1676 DVQNELLGNLPKMPL
+1676 DVQNELLGNLPKIPL
-1691 GVGDPET
+1691 GVGDPEI

-1722 NADVAAKKKEYE
+1722 NADIAAKKKEYE

-1770 NKGPKKDSALESL
+1770 NKNEGPKKDSALESL

-1870 KVEWE
+1870 TVEWE

-1977 AADIIAQTAST
+1977 AADIVAQTAST

-2163 GHEKEEKGDAKLK
+2163 GNEKEEKGDAKLK

-2419 FAKDFLKDVYG
+2419 FAKDFLKDIYG

-2476 KLMEVALQGPLDN
+2476 KVMEVALQGPLDN

-2545 TNGITNITE
+2545 TNGIKNITE

>member
-256 AFKKQEE
+256 ALKKQEE

-289 PFVEDKGLDKMLNDV
+289 PFVENKGLNKMLNEA
-304 TAAREKDAA
+304 TAAREKDVA
-313 ATQTQIAYTKI
+313 ATQAQTSYQLK
-324 LNEVLDAFKGKAST
+324 LNEALDAFKGKASAVI
-338 LLGVKDDSGRKYV
+338 GVKDDSGRKYV
-351 DILNEANAAIEK
+351 DILNAANVAIEK
-363 MNKAR
+363 VNKEKAK
-368 AAAMA
+368 AMKDQ
-373 REGKDFKPENYPDPT
+373 GKAFNPNDFPDPT
-388 PRIKKALEYLSLLQ
+388 PRLKKALEYLSLLQ

-424 NIKEAA
+424 NIENATR
-430 KLVENFRDKLL
+430 LIENFRNRLLSLQDKMFG
-441 ALQNDK
+441 
-447 YLTGA
+447 TGA
-452 DDAHILGAYRKTLA
+452 DNAHVLGMYGKTLA

-578 GREKAKAVAQERE
+578 GREKAKAVATDRNLETMEARYRRLQELMSEVSRKIRE
-591 FAVASKLSAK
+591 LNDSAKRGFKVGADTSRVGSAISRLTEMRDKFNNADIGSKNAVA
-601 DKEAELKALSDYTKR
+601 ELVSEYK
-616 YMTLVEEKRKV
+616 
-627 AEKAGISPF
+627 I
-636 FKNDNGLKNIKAE
+636 LKNEIGNAKSEQDKLNNAITRANKKQDRKNERQEARDNKQRLSEIKA
-649 IDTLLERLGRVRE
+649 
-662 DITLYQHAIGSGTKE
+662 A
-677 GISFGQQGLKEANT
+677 EA
-691 EAEKLM
+691 
-697 RSITNL
+697 
-703 QNVYDTLRVS
+703 
-713 QVNVKDLIGQTPQK
+713 
-727 QRQDDIQRRMS
+727 
-738 DYYSKLEKDSA
+738 
-749 QAAKDAAKAERERAS
+749 
-764 AEKQRQKELNSAE
+764 
-777 KQRQNELRNTER
+777 

-795 NKVRQLRA
+795 NKVRSLRR
-803 EFSRGISLGANTD
+803 EFSRGISLGAD
-816 KSYEEIR
+816 VSKAEAEIH
-823 RLLSMMRVLRALQG
+823 RLIDIMRYLRQMRTWLVEGQNVVGRIG
-837 SLSSTDWREHIGR
+837 SI
-850 LGNYGAG
+850 GAG
-857 HDATIANRALQD
+857 HDATQAGRALQD

-1406 KVLSGG
+1406 KVLAGG

-1493 YETLEKTTAQNMS
+1493 YERLEKTTAQNMS

-1581 LQAFGIG
+1581 LQAFGFG

-1734 AAKKAK
+1734 DAKKAK

-1836 AMMPGRGFWN
+1836 EMMPGRGFWN

-1913 DGAVWDKQTRK
+1913 DGAVWDEQTRK

-1996 AKYETPIAQAEEAG
+1996 AKYETPIVQATEAG
-2010 NYGLASR
+2010 DNGLAYR

-2099 NFFNSGLSGVAEQRV
+2099 NFFNAGLSGVAEQRV
-2114 KNANEK
+2114 QNANEK

-2130 GERMQ
+2130 GERLT
-2135 QEANTEL
+2135 QEATTRL
-2142 IEAFSN
+2142 
-2148 LDFDAVDE
+2148 LDALKNSDWDG
-2156 IVAKMLE
+2156 VAKATAEVQE
-2163 GHEKEEKGDAKLK
+2163 GKKKAKEGENKIKE
-2176 QGQKEAKAANEF
+2176 GQEEAKAANKF
-2188 KESMANVS
+2188 KKAMSAVS
-2196 AAASKINENI
+2196 VAADKINANI
-2206 QSIVATFNDIKD
+2206 QGVVAAFNDIKD
-2218 TASALGVDTENDG
+2218 TASALGVDTESNA

-2238 FNSLGGVS
+2238 FDSLNGISNSI
-2246 SSISNMVTSAMSGNV
+2246 SSIATSAMSGNV
-2261 GGVLQGFVGIFTSPF
+2261 GGVIQGVVGIFTSPF
-2276 KAFAAAHDAKLERQ
+2276 KAFAAAHDAKQERQ

-2419 FAKDFLKDVYG
+2419 FAKDFLKDIYG

-2476 KLMEVALQGPLDN
+2476 KVMEVALQGPLDN

-2503 DVVKVADD
+2503 DVVKVAED
-2511 LYNGTNNAAENITAI
+2511 LYNGTNDAAENITAI
-2526 LERLKNMGL
+2526 LERLKEMGL
-2535 DLSENGDGSV
+2535 DFTENGDGSV
-2545 TNGITNITE
+2545 TNGIKNITE

-2614 EKLDRMMDWMNAV
+2614 EKLDRMMDWMDAV

>member
-15 LKETVSKELKNLGY
+15 LKDAVSKELKKMADNMEVVDAKTKRAQEQLRK
-29 SLNGTDDKVK
+29 LAETDASGKGVAFLDKLKKAIGSSTKEAK
-39 ELQKALKGIGNDLK
+39 ELQAIFDAIRNIRGGFGALTGDFGKANLQSYADILKEIRSSMGKISFGGMSGMGEGVYAKIEAVRSAINGINKITNETFRLWDSVPKSSPKAKAEFNNIREQLAEIKNAGLGYLK
-53 SGDVD
+53 SGDFSK
-58 AYARG
+58 AYAW
-63 IANLSKFLKDTKIEA
+63 ANGLDEQIGKISSSYEKFLA
-78 KGLSTLLGSISG
+78 SG
-90 ANVQN
+90 KSVVESLRREEGQSRKTTD
-95 LLGGEINATNAKKY
+95 ATN
-109 LGIIKEITSALS
+109 
-121 SLGRGNSEN
+121 
-130 TFGLLSGLYRY
+130 
-141 SVLLDDIVKI
+141 V
-151 KGQIKDLKE
+151 
-160 TLETPA
+160 
-166 GKKHEQSIKDLI
+166 
-178 AEYTKLRT
+178 
-186 EMIGVVNSGNLK
+186 
-198 QLDSN
+198 
-203 KYSELLGRG
+203 
-212 IQLYE
+212 
-217 ALHAAA
+217 
-223 VQAEK
+223 
-228 GVTALSNA
+228 
-236 ADKEATSIQKSTEVV
+236 
-251 NEQTN
+251 QTN
-256 AFKKQEE
+256 ALKKQEE
-263 QLKATTAAQ
+263 QLKATSAAQ
-272 KEKSA
+272 KEKNATENKA
-277 AESKTATAPKIQ
+277 AAAPKIQ

-368 AAAMA
+368 AAAMVK
-373 REGKDFKPENYPDPT
+373 EGKDFNPANYPDPT

-430 KLVENFRDKLL
+430 KLVENFRNKLL

-578 GREKAKAVAQERE
+578 GREKAKAVATDRNLETMEARYRRLQELISEVNRKIRE
-591 FAVASKLSAK
+591 LNDSAERGFKVGADTSRVGSAISRLFEMRDKFNNADIGSKNAVA
-601 DKEAELKALSDYTKR
+601 ELVSEYK
-616 YMTLVEEKRKV
+616 
-627 AEKAGISPF
+627 I
-636 FKNDNGLKNIKAE
+636 LKNEIGNAKSEQDKLNNAITRANKKQDRKNERQEARDNKQRLSEIKA
-649 IDTLLERLGRVRE
+649 
-662 DITLYQHAIGSGTKE
+662 A
-677 GISFGQQGLKEANT
+677 EA
-691 EAEKLM
+691 
-697 RSITNL
+697 
-703 QNVYDTLRVS
+703 
-713 QVNVKDLIGQTPQK
+713 
-727 QRQDDIQRRMS
+727 
-738 DYYSKLEKDSA
+738 
-749 QAAKDAAKAERERAS
+749 
-764 AEKQRQKELNSAE
+764 
-777 KQRQNELRNTER
+777 

-795 NKVRQLRA
+795 NKVRSLRR
-803 EFSRGISLGANTD
+803 EFSRGISLGAD
-816 KSYEEIR
+816 VSKAEAEIH
-823 RLLSMMRVLRALQG
+823 RLIDIMRYLRQMRTWLVEGQNVVGRIG
-837 SLSSTDWREHIGR
+837 SIGT
-850 LGNYGAG
+850 G
-857 HDATIANRALQD
+857 HDATQAGRALQD
-869 QRAINAA
+869 QKATNAAA
-876 QEKTNREKEKSIDL
+876 QEAINKGVRRGIDL
-890 ERKHQQE
+890 ERERQQE
-897 IANSA
+897 IAKSA
-902 AKVRSDLVR
+902 AKVRSDL
-911 AFEQAKNSA
+911 AAALA
-920 GGLNSTMQD
+920 GANAEASKMHGTLND
-929 LKSLV
+929 IKSLFL
-934 MQGGLV
+934 QGGIV
-940 YGMQQFAMS
+940 YGAQSLFNAIVQ
-949 VIKTGGE
+949 TGGE
-956 LEKQHIALQSIL
+956 IVQQHIALRSIL
-968 GDVQNANTMFSQVKQ
+968 GDVTKADELFAQTQE
-983 LALQSPFTFSE
+983 LALRSPFKFGE
-994 LNRDVKQLAAYGVE
+994 LNRDVKQLAAFGVE
-1008 YDQLYDT
+1008 ADSLYDT

-1020 DMASGLGVSF
+1020 DIASGLGVSF
-1030 ERIALAFGQVRSRGW
+1030 ERLGLAYGQVKARSW

-1051 RQISYAGIPLLQ
+1051 RQFAYAGLPLLQ
-1063 KLSEYYSKR
+1063 KITELYNSEGKNNKTNYKQSDVKEMISKR
-1072 EGRKVSTSEVK
+1072 QVS
-1083 TRISGRGVDFEDV
+1083 FEDV
-1096 KNVFWEMTD
+1096 QKVLWKMTD
-1105 AGGQFYNMQLV
+1105 EGGQFYNMQLV
-1116 LSETLLGRFN
+1116 LSETLLGQWN

-1136 SEFASDSNIVGSN
+1136 SRFAEGKNVIGGTFMFAIKGATDLLLTIDKLSPALLTFASVFLSKKLFGLASSRLGIGSIGRNLNDQAKIQLRNYAIEQQQLVLERKITQEIATQNVQKRAYWLADVQTQQAVMGRLALEGKLSILQMQKAVKEGLITKELIDQLVIMGQITARQGEIILKGGTMAAVMNMTGSKLKDMLSFVGGWVGLTFMAVTQVISSIYNEFSAIKEKAESLQAPDSDWMKDYYDALGAKKGTTDTELKKQIDSMKQLLIKSDAYTKTIDEQIKKAKDLNEQYDILRKGVENAKNVASGDAGMIADAIGSTGGWKSGNPFNDTIEEN
-1149 LKHILDLVT
+1149 LKDLQHSTDAYQLKLSTFDELTKSKMDSVASAIL
-1158 NLVQAL
+1158 
-1164 HTMAPVVVAAFSG
+1164 
-1177 FALKRLQT
+1177 
-1185 SLGGGIGAALLS
+1185 GAAGAGKTLEDKIRILADEGGQKWAIFQANMVKWNGNIAYSIKGLGNRANDVTSDINEIANDDVPKILGAIRKHLGLYGNDFKNWCNQNPERFRSMLLQIMDEATWLVPQIKKKLEELTSFEFKPS
-1197 GKASMA
+1197 GKKNS
-1203 SDIQKKVL
+1203 
-1211 LGEKTTA
+1211 
-1218 QELRLLATKKL
+1218 
-1229 ITSEDIKALSLAKA
+1229 
-1243 IKKVDLER
+1243 
-1251 MYINGQI
+1251 
-1258 SRSIYKDGMTDFAGT
+1258 
-1273 GTFGSRRKLVE
+1273 
-1284 ARQNGGWWNK
+1284 
-1294 AKAAFIGLQLRTN
+1294 
-1307 AYFTNLKIQFATT
+1307 
-1320 GGFWRTFALK
+1320 
-1330 GMSAFAIL
+1330 
-1338 TAGARTMGAT
+1338 
-1348 LLAAVGGLPGLII
+1348 I
-1361 TGVTMGISYMYTK
+1361 TGRTVMQERVFENLNGNQKAYDLISSYIEEGSWYKTK
-1374 SADLT
+1374 NNAQSALQDLY
-1379 NRINQ
+1379 
-1384 TANEIEDRIKQ
+1384 NEMKSRQKGGASKASIAEAKKDYDTLYKAVLQGFGYRFIPEDKKS
-1395 LNDFLRENDTA
+1395 N
-1406 KVLSGG
+1406 KVPKNKG
-1412 DIKEVDNLI
+1412 DKED
-1421 DAYKEKLK
+1421 KE
-1429 QLEPYNYNNLV
+1429 
-1440 MKADEKQ
+1440 
-1447 SHEERL
+1447 
-1453 KYLDEELKRL
+1453 LDELKR
-1463 RDAEMIAKSKMG
+1463 
-1475 NRDNYSDF
+1475 
-1483 SGAITRSNRN
+1483 
-1493 YETLEKTTAQNMS
+1493 
-1506 DKGMDFASARSAAWK
+1506 
-1521 GLQPYQKGD
+1521 
-1530 MVNPIKKVIL
+1530 
-1540 KQFGDISKDETMR
+1540 
-1553 LAAMQAMSNIFAS
+1553 
-1566 MEIPESRANMIRASV
+1566 
-1581 LQAFGIG
+1581 
-1588 DKDSWLQEEAKN
+1588 
-1600 KLSDLLD
+1600 
-1607 SIAPTI
+1607 
-1613 ATKIRSGQTLN
+1613 
-1624 EAEKAKVEELMQDAK
+1624 
-1639 RGLTGQYPEF
+1639 
-1649 EKALQALLDASNFEA
+1649 
-1664 VINLVFKDSKFN
+1664 
-1676 DVQNELLGNLPKMPL
+1676 
-1691 GVGDPET
+1691 
-1698 QAKKQKFAQSWGK
+1698 
-1711 EGSWT
+1711 
-1716 KAREAA
+1716 
-1722 NADVAAKKKEYE
+1722 
-1734 AAKKAK
+1734 
-1740 SKRQD
+1740 
-1745 ELKKE
+1745 
-1750 WQLAE
+1750 QL
-1755 QTAKELN
+1755 
-1762 LFDAKKDK
+1762 
-1770 NKGPKKDSALESL
+1770 
-1783 RQQFEDFKAAR
+1783 EDFKAAR
-1794 QWYQKYIGIGNTQS
+1794 QAYQKLRK
-1808 EAIGKVKSLFPNLDW
+1808 EAGMSRAKAKNEVFGLYKDLDW
-1823 KKIDLSKYMESLE
+1823 KKIDLDNYSGSIARLKD
-1836 AMMPGRGFWN
+1836 GFN
-1846 TTDRKKFHTQV
+1846 FDKTNDRKKFRTQLDKE
-1857 NREKAEWQYSEID
+1857 NFEWRFSEEL
-1870 KVEWE
+1870 KPEWE
-1875 RVSSNFKEALEKGV
+1875 RVVSNFKEALEKGV

-1913 DGAVWDKQTRK
+1913 DGAVWNKQTRK

-2163 GHEKEEKGDAKLK
+2163 GNEKEKKGDAKLK

-2419 FAKDFLKDVYG
+2419 FAKDFLKDIYG

-2476 KLMEVALQGPLDN
+2476 KVMEAALQGPLDN
-2489 LTEIIKQKGKLEPE
+2489 LTEIIKKKGKLEPE

-2545 TNGITNITE
+2545 TNGIKNITE

-2572 VNRAQVKDIGEL
+2572 ANRAQVKDIGEL